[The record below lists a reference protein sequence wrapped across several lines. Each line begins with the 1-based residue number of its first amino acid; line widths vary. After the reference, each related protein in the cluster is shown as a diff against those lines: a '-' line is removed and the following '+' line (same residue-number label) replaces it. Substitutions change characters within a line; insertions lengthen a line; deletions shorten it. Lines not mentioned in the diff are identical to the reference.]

1 MASVCKRQQCS
12 IERRGFR
19 QDLDSW
25 RHKLIHCVGFE
36 SILEGLFGSGLLEDL
51 TLFKGSEPEGV
62 TDWSFDENCLFCCL
76 KRDKVKEH
84 LVGLSDPGLESGAK
98 PLLLKDQTK
107 INRLEKQAEEF
118 FNAVLYKED
127 VPSFSDPHIPVV
139 ALEIMQRMIRQ
150 FAAEYTS
157 KSSSSTPDSRSTPRP
172 GPHPDQSLPPPPSLP
187 TVPPAASTGGT
198 ATASVPSQNPVLS
211 KLLMAD
217 QDLPLDLTVKK
228 PLPQPVEQD
237 GVLDLSLKK
246 GRAKSSTSSLRSPH
260 LSQTS
265 TLRGECLELTTENA
279 RDLQSTS
286 TLEEFMTK
294 LCLHHQRQIVDA
306 LGFLHTEVKAIS
318 SSSTSLAPA
327 SKPSCSVEHGALQG
341 PSAAPCLQSPERG
354 RTGQKL
360 PLASTPKGSTEGKE
374 SLVTPEQTAVFR
386 NVSGAA
392 GPALDLRQPG
402 PGESKALATLFR
414 SADDSVSKRLSDH
427 APLKI
432 KILKSSSLADGKKL
446 SCVLTTSLPAG
457 AGTLEE
463 MQGISD
469 SSTRADTYSA
479 GQGSSVKRHDH
490 ADRSTRQRGSIEH
503 TKDTL
508 VKQSPPEKIPN
519 NIPPVSPG
527 TARKTIKGSSYH
539 RPRDTSSVCRFVTDP
554 DLGHCDIVYIDKPI
568 TECFRDRQH
577 RLLPRRNARK
587 STRGHM
593 YVEEMW
599 ELKTVRTLAKT
610 SARNDSGNCPTP
622 MPELITLVT
631 PKQVIGKP
639 EGVPL
644 VDMPFVGGFVET
656 VSQKTPSEL
665 PAESE
670 VAGDVEAAAASASG
684 MALNVETSQ
693 TDQSQCKEQTAPP
706 PPPQSPPV
714 DNEQST
720 GTNSEQ
726 PRRSIAPEDNL
737 AQTVVETA
745 DQGVNSK
752 HNYIVLSENPEQ
764 VVMGKDVNLSQDKTS
779 DEAELVQDM
788 LQSVPKGQKVVSET
802 QQESASLT
810 PSLESNED
818 KEVVSAG
825 AVDKE
830 QAMPL
835 EPQIS
840 VDQKPS
846 EGSGGEAKAGM
857 EVPVESERI
866 EVQETG
872 EVEPDLAPGDGD
884 NVPEEKKTHVDPSSK
899 KVSKAVEKELPLRHS
914 EKQGI
919 PARVI
924 PSRVKEAAVIDTES
938 MIICGYVNGRPIGHS
953 DRCLRE
959 RPART
964 TPESTPT
971 KTKRPTKASLKQT
984 ENPSENAS
992 EIPQVSHETALT
1004 PIPAGESVKSPSS
1017 KRLTKAS
1024 LKQCEKYSENMPEV
1038 PQVSLPSAEV
1048 IKSPVSIRPKRT
1060 PKAKIN
1066 QNLPDTQTPA
1076 EASQIMSDTRT
1087 PISPIAASQSIPDTP
1102 QVPDTPVNSSRSP
1115 ESRQPLRS
1123 ARLQQAAAVAS
1134 PLAPV
1139 ASPLAPV
1146 ASPLAPVASPLAP
1159 VASPLAPVASPLAPV
1174 ASPLAPVASPL
1185 APVASPLAPVASPL
1199 VPVASPVASPLV
1211 PVASPLVP
1219 VASHLDPVASPLVPV
1234 ASPLVPV
1241 ASPLVPVASPLVPVA
1256 SPLVPVASPLVPVAS
1271 PLVPVASPLV
1281 PVASPLV
1288 PVASPLVP
1296 VASPLVPV
1304 ASPLVPVASPLVPV
1318 ASPLVPVASPLVP
1331 VASPLVPVASPL
1343 VPVASPLVP
1352 VASPLVP
1359 VASPLVPVASPLV
1372 PVASPLVPV
1381 ASPLVPVASPLV
1393 PVASPLVPV
1402 ASPLV
1407 PVASPLVP
1415 VASPLVPVASPL
1427 VPVAS
1432 PLVPVASPLV
1442 PVASPLVPVAS
1453 PLVPV
1458 ASPLVPVASPLV
1470 PVASPLVPVASPL
1483 VPVASPLVPVAS
1495 PLVPVASPLV
1505 PVASPLVPVASPL
1518 VPVASPLVPVASPL
1532 VPVASPLVPVA
1543 SPLVPVAS
1551 PLVPV
1556 ASPLVPV
1563 ASPPVPV
1570 ASPPVP
1576 VASPPVPVA
1585 SPPVRVASPPVPDAS
1600 PLVPDASPSVEGAV
1614 IFIVAPEPSTSLP
1627 LPSTELNPPLP
1638 IASPLLPIVSHLFP
1652 SSHQNSAVTQSSAEL
1667 KVQKAQPA
1675 PNSKPSE
1682 TEKTAEETRGQ
1693 TRPKLR
1699 SSMMVAKEVEI
1710 VENQQVSSE
1719 DSALTEGTR
1728 IKKSEAHTQSS
1739 PLRSKRTLKKEG
1751 ESSKLTLLKKA
1762 AAPTSMDN
1770 KTSSEDS
1777 SRSSVSS
1784 TSDKPGRMP
1793 LRSESSKTDVASQ
1806 SITPATPPT
1815 PVENR
1820 KSALRVQ
1827 RSPIPSTSAP
1837 ITAEKW
1843 SEVASP
1849 IRLKSPV
1856 RLPSPIRF
1864 KPERIIKSPL
1874 RESPLLVSSPLPSSS
1889 VTPFLLPK
1897 LELPVQ
1903 TRHKFL
1909 ELLDVEENQQKISSL
1924 NTMFDKMQR
1933 GWVQMDKEGHPT
1945 PRHKNKADRQA
1956 AIWKSKRR
1964 VRKPKS
1970 SDHQRYSLVQ
1980 MLFKNDLDL
1989 ASICHWYMEST
2000 ETQSLVIVKK
2010 VNTRLPSETQLLFPG
2025 MSQRPSQGVFPSLQ
2039 AERLKKHLKK
2049 FAMASPVKSNPKS
2062 QKLIAKALEQEVST
2076 SMPKGKEKREL
2087 TTATRISTKAYVSS
2101 AEAQAQPAD
2110 GQKASAKAKNPA
2122 SARILRKYSNI
2133 REKMQGQQSSKNPK
2147 GAPRKELE
2155 ASKVKPSKPPKK
2167 KLAKPSKLKPA
2178 IAQRQKLSVSGD
2190 KGVKE
2195 TSVVKTER
2203 AQPSPSRKSP
2213 VKAAVLERSVKT
2225 SGSSRTLR
2233 DLGRKE
2239 SASPQRSPQRVMTP
2253 KAQKNTPAPATVPKT
2268 DFNKQQV
2275 GAEKAGVDKT
2285 MATKAGQTKRPSQS
2299 RVFETKVTESKGT
2312 ESNGAESAAETPQ
2325 QNMDVKTPGS
2335 PDQVLTRSQRK
2346 MEADPPPSIPQSASP
2361 KPATKKANEPAQSG
2375 TPKSA
2380 TKRALEPTHTVSTSP
2395 KSAIKRASEPAQ
2407 SGAPKGATKRSQESP
2422 QTPAKRTRTSLQ
2434 K

>member
-1 MASVCKRQQCS
+1 
-12 IERRGFR
+12 
-19 QDLDSW
+19 
-25 RHKLIHCVGFE
+25 
-36 SILEGLFGSGLLEDL
+36 
-51 TLFKGSEPEGV
+51 
-62 TDWSFDENCLFCCL
+62 
-76 KRDKVKEH
+76 
-84 LVGLSDPGLESGAK
+84 
-98 PLLLKDQTK
+98 
-107 INRLEKQAEEF
+107 
-118 FNAVLYKED
+118 
-127 VPSFSDPHIPVV
+127 
-139 ALEIMQRMIRQ
+139 MQRMIRQ

-187 TVPPAASTGGT
+187 TVPPAASPGGT

-265 TLRGECLELTTENA
+265 TLRGQCLELTTENA

-318 SSSTSLAPA
+318 SSSTSLASA

-360 PLASTPKGSTEGKE
+360 PLASTPKGSTEGQE

-386 NVSGAA
+386 NVSGAT

-402 PGESKALATLFR
+402 PGDSKALATLFR

-432 KILKSSSLADGKKL
+432 KIMKSSSLADGKKL

-469 SSTRADTYSA
+469 SSTRADTYSS

-508 VKQSPPEKIPN
+508 VKQSPPEKTPN

-610 SARNDSGNCPTP
+610 SARNDSGNCPAP

-631 PKQVIGKP
+631 PKKVLGKP

-684 MALNVETSQ
+684 MALNVEISQ

-706 PPPQSPPV
+706 PPSQSPPV

-726 PRRSIAPEDNL
+726 PRQSVAPENNL

-745 DQGVNSK
+745 DQDVNSI

-779 DEAELVQDM
+779 EEAELVQDM

-825 AVDKE
+825 AGAVDKE

-846 EGSGGEAKAGM
+846 EVSGGEAKAGM
-857 EVPVESERI
+857 EVPVQSERI

-884 NVPEEKKTHVDPSSK
+884 NVPEEKKTHVDSSSK

-992 EIPQVSHETALT
+992 EIPQLSPETALT

-1017 KRLTKAS
+1017 KRLSKAS

-1076 EASQIMSDTRT
+1076 EASQNMSDTRT
-1087 PISPIAASQSIPDTP
+1087 PIAPITASQSIPDTP

-1134 PLAPV
+1134 PL
-1139 ASPLAPV
+1139 
-1146 ASPLAPVASPLAP
+1146 
-1159 VASPLAPVASPLAPV
+1159 
-1174 ASPLAPVASPL
+1174 
-1185 APVASPLAPVASPL
+1185 
-1199 VPVASPVASPLV
+1199 
-1211 PVASPLVP
+1211 
-1219 VASHLDPVASPLVPV
+1219 VPV

-1256 SPLVPVASPLVPVAS
+1256 SPLVPDASPLVPDA
-1271 PLVPVASPLV
+1271 
-1281 PVASPLV
+1281 
-1288 PVASPLVP
+1288 
-1296 VASPLVPV
+1296 
-1304 ASPLVPVASPLVPV
+1304 
-1318 ASPLVPVASPLVP
+1318 
-1331 VASPLVPVASPL
+1331 
-1343 VPVASPLVP
+1343 
-1352 VASPLVP
+1352 
-1359 VASPLVPVASPLV
+1359 
-1372 PVASPLVPV
+1372 
-1381 ASPLVPVASPLV
+1381 
-1393 PVASPLVPV
+1393 
-1402 ASPLV
+1402 
-1407 PVASPLVP
+1407 
-1415 VASPLVPVASPL
+1415 
-1427 VPVAS
+1427 
-1432 PLVPVASPLV
+1432 
-1442 PVASPLVPVAS
+1442 
-1453 PLVPV
+1453 
-1458 ASPLVPVASPLV
+1458 
-1470 PVASPLVPVASPL
+1470 
-1483 VPVASPLVPVAS
+1483 
-1495 PLVPVASPLV
+1495 
-1505 PVASPLVPVASPL
+1505 
-1518 VPVASPLVPVASPL
+1518 
-1532 VPVASPLVPVA
+1532 
-1543 SPLVPVAS
+1543 
-1551 PLVPV
+1551 
-1556 ASPLVPV
+1556 
-1563 ASPPVPV
+1563 PPF
-1570 ASPPVP
+1570 
-1576 VASPPVPVA
+1576 
-1585 SPPVRVASPPVPDAS
+1585 
-1600 PLVPDASPSVEGAV
+1600 VPDASPSVEGAV
-1614 IFIVAPEPSTSLP
+1614 TFIVAPEPSTSLP

-1675 PNSKPSE
+1675 PNAKPSE

-1719 DSALTEGTR
+1719 DSALTEGTS

-1751 ESSKLTLLKKA
+1751 ESSKLTLLKNSEEPTLLKKA

-1784 TSDKPGRMP
+1784 ASDKPGRMP
-1793 LRSESSKTDVASQ
+1793 LRSESSKTDVTSQ

-1827 RSPIPSTSAP
+1827 RSPTPSTSAP

-1989 ASICHWYMEST
+1989 ASICQWYMEST

-2178 IAQRQKLSVSGD
+2178 QRQKLSVSGA
-2190 KGVKE
+2190 KSVKE

-2225 SGSSRTLR
+2225 SSSSRTLR
-2233 DLGRKE
+2233 DLSRKE

-2285 MATKAGQTKRPSQS
+2285 MATKAGQTKGQTKRPSQS

-2346 MEADPPPSIPQSASP
+2346 MEADPPPSVPQSASP
-2361 KPATKKANEPAQSG
+2361 KPGTKKANEPAQSG

-2395 KSAIKRASEPAQ
+2395 KPAIKRASEPAQ
-2407 SGAPKGATKRSQESP
+2407 SGTPKGATKRSQESP

>member
-1 MASVCKRQQCS
+1 MASLCKRQQCT

-36 SILEGLFGSGLLEDL
+36 SILEGLFGSRLVEDL
-51 TLFKGSEPEGV
+51 TLFKGSEPEGG
-62 TDWSFDENCLFCCL
+62 TDWSFDENCLFCCVR
-76 KRDKVKEH
+76 RDKVKEH
-84 LVGLSDPGLESGAK
+84 LVGLNNQGLESGAE
-98 PLLLKDQTK
+98 PLLVKDQTK

-118 FNAVLYKED
+118 FNAVLYKKD
-127 VPSFSDPHIPVV
+127 VPSFSDPHIPGV
-139 ALEIMQRMIRQ
+139 ALDIMQRMIRQ

-172 GPHPDQSLPPPPSLP
+172 GPHSDQSLPPPPSLP
-187 TVPPAASTGGT
+187 TVPPAASPGGT
-198 ATASVPSQNPVLS
+198 ATPSVPSQNPVLS

-237 GVLDLSLKK
+237 GVLDLSVKK
-246 GRAKSSTSSLRSPH
+246 GRSKSSTPSLRSPH

-265 TLRGECLELTTENA
+265 TLKGECLELTTEKA

-286 TLEEFMTK
+286 TLEQFMTK

-306 LGFLHTEVKAIS
+306 LGFLQTEVKAIS
-318 SSSTSLAPA
+318 SSSTSLASA
-327 SKPSCSVEHGALQG
+327 SKPSWSVEHGALQG
-341 PSAAPCLQSPERG
+341 PSPAPCLQTPERG

-360 PLASTPKGSTEGKE
+360 PLASTPKGSTEGQE
-374 SLVTPEQTAVFR
+374 RLVAPEQTAVLR
-386 NVSGAA
+386 NVSGAT
-392 GPALDLRQPG
+392 GPALDLRKPG

-414 SADDSVSKRLSDH
+414 SADNSVSKRLSDH

-432 KILKSSSLADGKKL
+432 KIMKSSSLADGKKL

-508 VKQSPPEKIPN
+508 VKQSPPEKTPN

-539 RPRDTSSVCRFVTDP
+539 RPRATSSVCRFVTDP

-568 TECFRDRQH
+568 TECFRERQH

-622 MPELITLVT
+622 MPEPITLVT
-631 PKQVIGKP
+631 PKQVPGKP
-639 EGVPL
+639 EGLPL
-644 VDMPFVGGFVET
+644 GDMPFVGGFVET

-670 VAGDVEAAAASASG
+670 VAGDVEAAAASASE
-684 MALNVETSQ
+684 MALIVETSQ
-693 TDQSQCKEQTAPP
+693 TDQSQCKEQTAPS
-706 PPPQSPPV
+706 QSPPV

-726 PRRSIAPEDNL
+726 PRQSLAPEDNL
-737 AQTVVETA
+737 AQTVVETP
-745 DQGVNSK
+745 DQDLNSI

-779 DEAELVQDM
+779 EEAELVQDM
-788 LQSVPKGQKVVSET
+788 LQSVPEGQKVVSET

-818 KEVVSAG
+818 KEVVSVSAVDKEVVGAG

-830 QAMPL
+830 VVGAGAVDKEVVGAGAVDKEVVGAGAVDKEVVGAGAVDKEVVGAGAVDKVQAMPL

-840 VDQKPS
+840 IDQKPS
-846 EGSGGEAKAGM
+846 EGSGGEANAGM
-857 EVPVESERI
+857 EVPAESERI

-884 NVPEEKKTHVDPSSK
+884 NVPEEEKTHVDLSSK
-899 KVSKAVEKELPLRHS
+899 KVSKAVERELPLRRS

-984 ENPSENAS
+984 ENPSENAA
-992 EIPQVSHETALT
+992 EIPQVSPETPLT

-1024 LKQCEKYSENMPEV
+1024 LKQSEKYSENMPEV

-1048 IKSPVSIRPKRT
+1048 IKSPVSKRPKRT
-1060 PKAKIN
+1060 PKAKIT

-1076 EASQIMSDTRT
+1076 EASQNMSDSRT
-1087 PISPIAASQSIPDTP
+1087 PIAPITASQSIPDTP
-1102 QVPDTPVNSSRSP
+1102 QVPDTPVNSSRRP

-1134 PLAPV
+1134 PLVPD
-1139 ASPLAPV
+1139 
-1146 ASPLAPVASPLAP
+1146 
-1159 VASPLAPVASPLAPV
+1159 
-1174 ASPLAPVASPL
+1174 
-1185 APVASPLAPVASPL
+1185 ASPL
-1199 VPVASPVASPLV
+1199 VPDASPLVPDASPLVPDASPLVPDASPLVPDASPLVPDASPLVHDASPLVPDASPFDPDASPLVPDASPLVPDASPLVPDASPLVPDASPLVPDASPLVPDASPLVPDASPLVPDASPLVPDASPLV

-1219 VASHLDPVASPLVPV
+1219 DA
-1234 ASPLVPV
+1234 
-1241 ASPLVPVASPLVPVA
+1241 
-1256 SPLVPVASPLVPVAS
+1256 
-1271 PLVPVASPLV
+1271 
-1281 PVASPLV
+1281 
-1288 PVASPLVP
+1288 
-1296 VASPLVPV
+1296 
-1304 ASPLVPVASPLVPV
+1304 
-1318 ASPLVPVASPLVP
+1318 
-1331 VASPLVPVASPL
+1331 
-1343 VPVASPLVP
+1343 
-1352 VASPLVP
+1352 
-1359 VASPLVPVASPLV
+1359 
-1372 PVASPLVPV
+1372 
-1381 ASPLVPVASPLV
+1381 
-1393 PVASPLVPV
+1393 
-1402 ASPLV
+1402 
-1407 PVASPLVP
+1407 
-1415 VASPLVPVASPL
+1415 
-1427 VPVAS
+1427 
-1432 PLVPVASPLV
+1432 
-1442 PVASPLVPVAS
+1442 
-1453 PLVPV
+1453 
-1458 ASPLVPVASPLV
+1458 
-1470 PVASPLVPVASPL
+1470 
-1483 VPVASPLVPVAS
+1483 
-1495 PLVPVASPLV
+1495 
-1505 PVASPLVPVASPL
+1505 
-1518 VPVASPLVPVASPL
+1518 
-1532 VPVASPLVPVA
+1532 
-1543 SPLVPVAS
+1543 
-1551 PLVPV
+1551 
-1556 ASPLVPV
+1556 
-1563 ASPPVPV
+1563 
-1570 ASPPVP
+1570 
-1576 VASPPVPVA
+1576 
-1585 SPPVRVASPPVPDAS
+1585 VPDAS
-1600 PLVPDASPSVEGAV
+1600 PLVPDASPLVPDASRLVPDAPLFVPDASPSVEGAV
-1614 IFIVAPEPSTSLP
+1614 TFIVAPEPSTSLT

-1638 IASPLLPIVSHLFP
+1638 IAYPLLPIVSHLFP

-1675 PNSKPSE
+1675 PNAKPSE
-1682 TEKTAEETRGQ
+1682 TEKTAEETRVQ

-1710 VENQQVSSE
+1710 VESQQVSSE
-1719 DSALTEGTR
+1719 DSALTEGTS

-1739 PLRSKRTLKKEG
+1739 PLRSKRTLKKDG
-1751 ESSKLTLLKKA
+1751 ESRKLTLLKNSEEPTLLKKA
-1762 AAPTSMDN
+1762 EAPTLMDD
-1770 KTSSEDS
+1770 KTSSECS

-1784 TSDKPGRMP
+1784 ASDKPGRMP

-1806 SITPATPPT
+1806 SITLATPPT

-1827 RSPIPSTSAP
+1827 RSPTPSTSAP
-1837 ITAEKW
+1837 TTAEKW

-1874 RESPLLVSSPLPSSS
+1874 RESPLLDSSPLPSSS
-1889 VTPFLLPK
+1889 VTPLLLPK

-1909 ELLDVEENQQKISSL
+1909 ELLDVVENQQKISSL
-1924 NTMFDKMQR
+1924 NTRFDKMQR

-2101 AEAQAQPAD
+2101 TEAQVQPAD

-2155 ASKVKPSKPPKK
+2155 VSKVKPSKK

-2190 KGVKE
+2190 KSVKE

-2203 AQPSPSRKSP
+2203 AQPSPSRKPP
-2213 VKAAVLERSVKT
+2213 VKAAVLERSVKI
-2225 SGSSRTLR
+2225 SRSSRTLR
-2233 DLGRKE
+2233 DLSRKE

-2275 GAEKAGVDKT
+2275 GAEKAVVDKT
-2285 MATKAGQTKRPSQS
+2285 MATKGQTKRPSQS

-2312 ESNGAESAAETPQ
+2312 ERNGAESAAETPQ

-2346 MEADPPPSIPQSASP
+2346 MEATPPPSIPQSASP

-2375 TPKSA
+2375 TPKGA

-2395 KSAIKRASEPAQ
+2395 KPAIKRASEPAQ
-2407 SGAPKGATKRSQESP
+2407 SGTPKGATKRSQESP

>member
-1 MASVCKRQQCS
+1 M
-12 IERRGFR
+12 
-19 QDLDSW
+19 
-25 RHKLIHCVGFE
+25 
-36 SILEGLFGSGLLEDL
+36 
-51 TLFKGSEPEGV
+51 
-62 TDWSFDENCLFCCL
+62 
-76 KRDKVKEH
+76 
-84 LVGLSDPGLESGAK
+84 
-98 PLLLKDQTK
+98 
-107 INRLEKQAEEF
+107 
-118 FNAVLYKED
+118 
-127 VPSFSDPHIPVV
+127 
-139 ALEIMQRMIRQ
+139 
-150 FAAEYTS
+150 
-157 KSSSSTPDSRSTPRP
+157 
-172 GPHPDQSLPPPPSLP
+172 
-187 TVPPAASTGGT
+187 
-198 ATASVPSQNPVLS
+198 
-211 KLLMAD
+211 
-217 QDLPLDLTVKK
+217 
-228 PLPQPVEQD
+228 
-237 GVLDLSLKK
+237 
-246 GRAKSSTSSLRSPH
+246 
-260 LSQTS
+260 
-265 TLRGECLELTTENA
+265 
-279 RDLQSTS
+279 
-286 TLEEFMTK
+286 
-294 LCLHHQRQIVDA
+294 
-306 LGFLHTEVKAIS
+306 
-318 SSSTSLAPA
+318 
-327 SKPSCSVEHGALQG
+327 
-341 PSAAPCLQSPERG
+341 
-354 RTGQKL
+354 
-360 PLASTPKGSTEGKE
+360 
-374 SLVTPEQTAVFR
+374 
-386 NVSGAA
+386 
-392 GPALDLRQPG
+392 
-402 PGESKALATLFR
+402 
-414 SADDSVSKRLSDH
+414 
-427 APLKI
+427 
-432 KILKSSSLADGKKL
+432 KSSSLADGKKL

-508 VKQSPPEKIPN
+508 VKQSPPEKTPN

-539 RPRDTSSVCRFVTDP
+539 RPRATSSVCRFVTDP

-568 TECFRDRQH
+568 TECFRERQH

-622 MPELITLVT
+622 MPEPITLVT
-631 PKQVIGKP
+631 PKQVPGKP
-639 EGVPL
+639 EGLPL
-644 VDMPFVGGFVET
+644 GDMPFVGGFVET

-670 VAGDVEAAAASASG
+670 VAGDVEAAAASASE
-684 MALNVETSQ
+684 MALIVETSQ
-693 TDQSQCKEQTAPP
+693 TDQSQCKEQTAPS
-706 PPPQSPPV
+706 QSPPV

-726 PRRSIAPEDNL
+726 PRQSLAPEDNL
-737 AQTVVETA
+737 AQTVVETP
-745 DQGVNSK
+745 DQDLNSI

-779 DEAELVQDM
+779 EEAELVQDM
-788 LQSVPKGQKVVSET
+788 LQSVPEGQKVVSET

-818 KEVVSAG
+818 KEVVSVSAVDKEVVGAG

-830 QAMPL
+830 VVGAGAVDKEVVGAGAVDKEVVGAGAVDKEVVGAGAVDKEVVGAGAVDKVQAMPL

-840 VDQKPS
+840 IDQKPS
-846 EGSGGEAKAGM
+846 EGSGGEANAGM
-857 EVPVESERI
+857 EVPAESERI

-884 NVPEEKKTHVDPSSK
+884 NVPEEEKTHVDLSSK
-899 KVSKAVEKELPLRHS
+899 KVSKAVERELPLRRS

-984 ENPSENAS
+984 ENPSENAA
-992 EIPQVSHETALT
+992 EIPQVSPETPLT

-1024 LKQCEKYSENMPEV
+1024 LKQSEKYSENMPEV

-1048 IKSPVSIRPKRT
+1048 IKSPVSKRPKRT
-1060 PKAKIN
+1060 PKAKIT

-1076 EASQIMSDTRT
+1076 EASQNMSDSRT
-1087 PISPIAASQSIPDTP
+1087 PIAPITASQSIPDTP
-1102 QVPDTPVNSSRSP
+1102 QVPDTPVNSSRRP

-1134 PLAPV
+1134 PLVPD
-1139 ASPLAPV
+1139 
-1146 ASPLAPVASPLAP
+1146 
-1159 VASPLAPVASPLAPV
+1159 
-1174 ASPLAPVASPL
+1174 
-1185 APVASPLAPVASPL
+1185 ASPL
-1199 VPVASPVASPLV
+1199 VPDASPLVPDASPLVPDASPLVPDASPLVPDASPLVPDASPLVHDASPLVPDASPFDPDASPLVPDASPLVPDASPLVPDASPLVPDASPLVPDASPLVPDASPLVPDASPLVPDASPLVPDASPLV

-1219 VASHLDPVASPLVPV
+1219 DA
-1234 ASPLVPV
+1234 
-1241 ASPLVPVASPLVPVA
+1241 
-1256 SPLVPVASPLVPVAS
+1256 
-1271 PLVPVASPLV
+1271 
-1281 PVASPLV
+1281 
-1288 PVASPLVP
+1288 
-1296 VASPLVPV
+1296 
-1304 ASPLVPVASPLVPV
+1304 
-1318 ASPLVPVASPLVP
+1318 
-1331 VASPLVPVASPL
+1331 
-1343 VPVASPLVP
+1343 
-1352 VASPLVP
+1352 
-1359 VASPLVPVASPLV
+1359 
-1372 PVASPLVPV
+1372 
-1381 ASPLVPVASPLV
+1381 
-1393 PVASPLVPV
+1393 
-1402 ASPLV
+1402 
-1407 PVASPLVP
+1407 
-1415 VASPLVPVASPL
+1415 
-1427 VPVAS
+1427 
-1432 PLVPVASPLV
+1432 
-1442 PVASPLVPVAS
+1442 
-1453 PLVPV
+1453 
-1458 ASPLVPVASPLV
+1458 
-1470 PVASPLVPVASPL
+1470 
-1483 VPVASPLVPVAS
+1483 
-1495 PLVPVASPLV
+1495 
-1505 PVASPLVPVASPL
+1505 
-1518 VPVASPLVPVASPL
+1518 
-1532 VPVASPLVPVA
+1532 
-1543 SPLVPVAS
+1543 
-1551 PLVPV
+1551 
-1556 ASPLVPV
+1556 
-1563 ASPPVPV
+1563 
-1570 ASPPVP
+1570 
-1576 VASPPVPVA
+1576 
-1585 SPPVRVASPPVPDAS
+1585 VPDAS
-1600 PLVPDASPSVEGAV
+1600 PLVPDASPLVPDASRLVPDAPLFVPDASPSVEGAV
-1614 IFIVAPEPSTSLP
+1614 TFIVAPEPSTSLT

-1638 IASPLLPIVSHLFP
+1638 IAYPLLPIVSHLFP

-1675 PNSKPSE
+1675 PNAKPSE
-1682 TEKTAEETRGQ
+1682 TEKTAEETRVQ

-1710 VENQQVSSE
+1710 VESQQVSSE
-1719 DSALTEGTR
+1719 DSALTEGTS

-1739 PLRSKRTLKKEG
+1739 PLRSKRTLKKDG
-1751 ESSKLTLLKKA
+1751 ESRKLTLLKNSEEPTLLKKA
-1762 AAPTSMDN
+1762 EAPTLMDD
-1770 KTSSEDS
+1770 KTSSECS

-1784 TSDKPGRMP
+1784 ASDKPGRMP

-1806 SITPATPPT
+1806 SITLATPPT

-1827 RSPIPSTSAP
+1827 RSPTPSTSAP
-1837 ITAEKW
+1837 TTAEKW

-1874 RESPLLVSSPLPSSS
+1874 RESPLLDSSPLPSSS
-1889 VTPFLLPK
+1889 VTPLLLPK

-1909 ELLDVEENQQKISSL
+1909 ELLDVVENQQKISSL
-1924 NTMFDKMQR
+1924 NTRFDKMQR

-2101 AEAQAQPAD
+2101 TEAQVQPAD

-2155 ASKVKPSKPPKK
+2155 VSKVKPSKK

-2190 KGVKE
+2190 KSVKE

-2203 AQPSPSRKSP
+2203 AQPSPSRKPP
-2213 VKAAVLERSVKT
+2213 VKAAVLERSVKI
-2225 SGSSRTLR
+2225 SRSSRTLR
-2233 DLGRKE
+2233 DLSRKE

-2275 GAEKAGVDKT
+2275 GAEKAVVDKT
-2285 MATKAGQTKRPSQS
+2285 MATKGQTKRPSQS

-2312 ESNGAESAAETPQ
+2312 ERNGAESAAETPQ

-2346 MEADPPPSIPQSASP
+2346 MEATPPPSIPQSASP

-2375 TPKSA
+2375 TPKGA

-2395 KSAIKRASEPAQ
+2395 KPAIKRASEPAQ
-2407 SGAPKGATKRSQESP
+2407 SGTPKGATKRSQESP

>member
-1 MASVCKRQQCS
+1 MHA
-12 IERRGFR
+12 EATGGF
-19 QDLDSW
+19 S
-25 RHKLIHCVGFE
+25 GFE
-36 SILEGLFGSGLLEDL
+36 SILEGLFGSRLVEDL
-51 TLFKGSEPEGV
+51 TLFKGSEPEGG
-62 TDWSFDENCLFCCL
+62 TDWSFDENCPFCCVR
-76 KRDKVKEH
+76 RDKVKEH
-84 LVGLSDPGLESGAK
+84 LVGLSNQGLESGAE
-98 PLLLKDQTK
+98 PLLVKDQTK

-118 FNAVLYKED
+118 FNAVLYKKD
-127 VPSFSDPHIPVV
+127 VPSFSDPHIPGV
-139 ALEIMQRMIRQ
+139 ALDIMQRMIRQ

-187 TVPPAASTGGT
+187 TVPPAAIPGGT
-198 ATASVPSQNPVLS
+198 ATHSVPSQNPVLS

-260 LSQTS
+260 LSQTP
-265 TLRGECLELTTENA
+265 TLKGECLELTTEKA

-306 LGFLHTEVKAIS
+306 LGFLQTEVKAIS
-318 SSSTSLAPA
+318 SSSTSLASA
-327 SKPSCSVEHGALQG
+327 SKPSCSVEHGALLG
-341 PSAAPCLQSPERG
+341 PSPAPCLQTPERG

-360 PLASTPKGSTEGKE
+360 PLASTPKGSTEGQE
-374 SLVTPEQTAVFR
+374 RLVAPEQTAVLR
-386 NVSGAA
+386 NVSGAS
-392 GPALDLRQPG
+392 GPALDLRKPG

-414 SADDSVSKRLSDH
+414 SADNSVSKRLSDH

-432 KILKSSSLADGKKL
+432 KIMKSSSLADGKKL

-508 VKQSPPEKIPN
+508 VKQSPPEKTPN

-539 RPRDTSSVCRFVTDP
+539 RPRATSSVCRFVTDP

-568 TECFRDRQH
+568 TECFRERQH

-622 MPELITLVT
+622 MPEPITLVT
-631 PKQVIGKP
+631 PKQVLGKP
-639 EGVPL
+639 EGLPL

-656 VSQKTPSEL
+656 VNQKTPSEL

-670 VAGDVEAAAASASG
+670 VAGDVEAAAASASE
-684 MALNVETSQ
+684 MALIVETSQ

-706 PPPQSPPV
+706 PPSQSPPV

-720 GTNSEQ
+720 GMNSEQ
-726 PRRSIAPEDNL
+726 PRQSVAPEDNL
-737 AQTVVETA
+737 AQTVVETP
-745 DQGVNSK
+745 DQDLNSI

-779 DEAELVQDM
+779 EEAELVQDI
-788 LQSVPKGQKVVSET
+788 LQSVPEGQKVISET

-818 KEVVSAG
+818 KEVVSAVDKEVVGAGAVDKEVVGAGAVDKEVVGAG

-840 VDQKPS
+840 IDQKPS
-846 EGSGGEAKAGM
+846 EGSGGEANAGM
-857 EVPVESERI
+857 EVSTESERI

-872 EVEPDLAPGDGD
+872 KVEPDLGPGDGD
-884 NVPEEKKTHVDPSSK
+884 NVPEEEKTHVDSSSK
-899 KVSKAVEKELPLRHS
+899 KVSKAVERELTLRRS

-984 ENPSENAS
+984 ENPSENAA
-992 EIPQVSHETALT
+992 EIPQVSPETPLT

-1024 LKQCEKYSENMPEV
+1024 LKQSEKYSENMPEFPQVSLPLAEVIKSPSSKRLTKASLKQSEKYSENMPEV
-1038 PQVSLPSAEV
+1038 PQVSLPLAEVIKSPSAKRLTKASLKQSEKYSENMPEVPQVSLPLAEVIKSPSSKRLTKASLKQSEKYSENMPEVPQVSLPLAEV

-1060 PKAKIN
+1060 PKAKITQN
-1066 QNLPDTQTPA
+1066 LSDTQTPAEASQNLPDTQTPA
-1076 EASQIMSDTRT
+1076 EASQNLPDTLTPAEASQNMSDTQTPAEASQNMSDTQTPAEASQNMSDTQTPAEASQNMSDRQTPAEASQNLPDTQTPAEASQNLPDTLTPAEASQNMSDTRT
-1087 PISPIAASQSIPDTP
+1087 PIAPITASQSIPDTP
-1102 QVPDTPVNSSRSP
+1102 QVPETPVNSSRRP
-1115 ESRQPLRS
+1115 GSRQPLRS

-1134 PLAPV
+1134 PLVPDASALIPDASALIPDASALIPDV
-1139 ASPLAPV
+1139 SPL
-1146 ASPLAPVASPLAP
+1146 
-1159 VASPLAPVASPLAPV
+1159 
-1174 ASPLAPVASPL
+1174 
-1185 APVASPLAPVASPL
+1185 
-1199 VPVASPVASPLV
+1199 
-1211 PVASPLVP
+1211 
-1219 VASHLDPVASPLVPV
+1219 
-1234 ASPLVPV
+1234 
-1241 ASPLVPVASPLVPVA
+1241 
-1256 SPLVPVASPLVPVAS
+1256 
-1271 PLVPVASPLV
+1271 
-1281 PVASPLV
+1281 
-1288 PVASPLVP
+1288 
-1296 VASPLVPV
+1296 
-1304 ASPLVPVASPLVPV
+1304 
-1318 ASPLVPVASPLVP
+1318 
-1331 VASPLVPVASPL
+1331 
-1343 VPVASPLVP
+1343 
-1352 VASPLVP
+1352 
-1359 VASPLVPVASPLV
+1359 
-1372 PVASPLVPV
+1372 
-1381 ASPLVPVASPLV
+1381 
-1393 PVASPLVPV
+1393 
-1402 ASPLV
+1402 
-1407 PVASPLVP
+1407 
-1415 VASPLVPVASPL
+1415 
-1427 VPVAS
+1427 
-1432 PLVPVASPLV
+1432 
-1442 PVASPLVPVAS
+1442 
-1453 PLVPV
+1453 
-1458 ASPLVPVASPLV
+1458 
-1470 PVASPLVPVASPL
+1470 
-1483 VPVASPLVPVAS
+1483 
-1495 PLVPVASPLV
+1495 
-1505 PVASPLVPVASPL
+1505 
-1518 VPVASPLVPVASPL
+1518 
-1532 VPVASPLVPVA
+1532 
-1543 SPLVPVAS
+1543 
-1551 PLVPV
+1551 
-1556 ASPLVPV
+1556 
-1563 ASPPVPV
+1563 
-1570 ASPPVP
+1570 
-1576 VASPPVPVA
+1576 
-1585 SPPVRVASPPVPDAS
+1585 VPDAS
-1600 PLVPDASPSVEGAV
+1600 PLVPDASPLVPDASPLVPDASPLVPDASPLVPDASPLVPDASPLVPDASPLVPDASPLVPDASPLVPVASRLVPVTSPLIHVIPVATPVASPLVPDASPLVPDTSPLVPDAPLFVPDASPSFEGAV
-1614 IFIVAPEPSTSLP
+1614 TFIVSPEPSTSLP
-1627 LPSTELNPPLP
+1627 LPSTELNP
-1638 IASPLLPIVSHLFP
+1638 VSHLFP

-1667 KVQKAQPA
+1667 KVQTSQPA
-1675 PNSKPSE
+1675 PNAKPSE
-1682 TEKTAEETRGQ
+1682 TEKTAEETRVQ

-1699 SSMMVAKEVEI
+1699 SSMMVAKEVEV
-1710 VENQQVSSE
+1710 VESQQVSSE
-1719 DSALTEGTR
+1719 DSALTEGTS

-1739 PLRSKRTLKKEG
+1739 PLRSKRTLKKDG
-1751 ESSKLTLLKKA
+1751 ESRKLTLLKNSEEPTLLKKA
-1762 AAPTSMDN
+1762 EAPTLMDN
-1770 KTSSEDS
+1770 KTSSEWS

-1784 TSDKPGRMP
+1784 ASDKPGRMP

-1806 SITPATPPT
+1806 SITLATPPT
-1815 PVENR
+1815 PMENR

-1827 RSPIPSTSAP
+1827 RSPTPSTSAP

-1874 RESPLLVSSPLPSSS
+1874 RESPLLDSSPLPSSS
-1889 VTPFLLPK
+1889 VTPLLLPK

-1924 NTMFDKMQR
+1924 NTRFDKMQR

-2101 AEAQAQPAD
+2101 AEAQVQPAD

-2155 ASKVKPSKPPKK
+2155 VSKVKPSKPPKK

-2190 KGVKE
+2190 KSVKE

-2203 AQPSPSRKSP
+2203 AQPSPSRKPP
-2213 VKAAVLERSVKT
+2213 VKSAVLERSVKI
-2225 SGSSRTLR
+2225 SRSSRTLR
-2233 DLGRKE
+2233 DLSRKE

-2253 KAQKNTPAPATVPKT
+2253 KAQKNTPAPATIPKT

-2275 GAEKAGVDKT
+2275 GAEKAVADKT
-2285 MATKAGQTKRPSQS
+2285 MATKGQTKRPSQS
-2299 RVFETKVTESKGT
+2299 RVFETKVTESKSN
-2312 ESNGAESAAETPQ
+2312 ERNGAESAAETPQ

-2346 MEADPPPSIPQSASP
+2346 MEATPPPSVPQSASP

-2375 TPKSA
+2375 TPKGA

-2395 KSAIKRASEPAQ
+2395 KPAIKRASEPAQ
-2407 SGAPKGATKRSQESP
+2407 SGTPKGATKRSQESP

>member
-36 SILEGLFGSGLLEDL
+36 SILEGLFGSRLVEDL

-98 PLLLKDQTK
+98 SLLLKDQTK

-118 FNAVLYKED
+118 LNAVLYKED

-187 TVPPAASTGGT
+187 TVPPAASPGGT

-265 TLRGECLELTTENA
+265 TLRGQCLELTTENA

-318 SSSTSLAPA
+318 SSSTSLASA

-360 PLASTPKGSTEGKE
+360 PLASTPKGSTEGQE

-386 NVSGAA
+386 NVSGAT

-402 PGESKALATLFR
+402 PGDSKALATLFR

-432 KILKSSSLADGKKL
+432 KIMKSSSLADGKKL

-469 SSTRADTYSA
+469 SSTRADTYSS

-508 VKQSPPEKIPN
+508 VKQSPPEKTPN

-610 SARNDSGNCPTP
+610 SARNDSGNCPAP

-631 PKQVIGKP
+631 PKKVLGKP

-684 MALNVETSQ
+684 MALNVEISQ

-706 PPPQSPPV
+706 PPSQSPPV

-726 PRRSIAPEDNL
+726 PRQSVAPENNL

-745 DQGVNSK
+745 DQDVNSI

-779 DEAELVQDM
+779 EEAELVQDM

-825 AVDKE
+825 AGAVDKE

-846 EGSGGEAKAGM
+846 EVSGGEAKAGM
-857 EVPVESERI
+857 EVPVQSERI

-884 NVPEEKKTHVDPSSK
+884 NVPEEKKTHVDSSSK

-992 EIPQVSHETALT
+992 EIPQLSPETALT

-1017 KRLTKAS
+1017 KRLSKAS

-1076 EASQIMSDTRT
+1076 EASQNMSDTRT
-1087 PISPIAASQSIPDTP
+1087 PIAPITASQSIPDTP

-1134 PLAPV
+1134 PL
-1139 ASPLAPV
+1139 
-1146 ASPLAPVASPLAP
+1146 
-1159 VASPLAPVASPLAPV
+1159 
-1174 ASPLAPVASPL
+1174 
-1185 APVASPLAPVASPL
+1185 
-1199 VPVASPVASPLV
+1199 
-1211 PVASPLVP
+1211 
-1219 VASHLDPVASPLVPV
+1219 VPV

-1256 SPLVPVASPLVPVAS
+1256 SPLVPDASPLVPDA
-1271 PLVPVASPLV
+1271 
-1281 PVASPLV
+1281 
-1288 PVASPLVP
+1288 
-1296 VASPLVPV
+1296 
-1304 ASPLVPVASPLVPV
+1304 
-1318 ASPLVPVASPLVP
+1318 
-1331 VASPLVPVASPL
+1331 
-1343 VPVASPLVP
+1343 
-1352 VASPLVP
+1352 
-1359 VASPLVPVASPLV
+1359 
-1372 PVASPLVPV
+1372 
-1381 ASPLVPVASPLV
+1381 
-1393 PVASPLVPV
+1393 
-1402 ASPLV
+1402 
-1407 PVASPLVP
+1407 
-1415 VASPLVPVASPL
+1415 
-1427 VPVAS
+1427 
-1432 PLVPVASPLV
+1432 
-1442 PVASPLVPVAS
+1442 
-1453 PLVPV
+1453 
-1458 ASPLVPVASPLV
+1458 
-1470 PVASPLVPVASPL
+1470 
-1483 VPVASPLVPVAS
+1483 
-1495 PLVPVASPLV
+1495 
-1505 PVASPLVPVASPL
+1505 
-1518 VPVASPLVPVASPL
+1518 
-1532 VPVASPLVPVA
+1532 
-1543 SPLVPVAS
+1543 
-1551 PLVPV
+1551 
-1556 ASPLVPV
+1556 
-1563 ASPPVPV
+1563 PPF
-1570 ASPPVP
+1570 
-1576 VASPPVPVA
+1576 
-1585 SPPVRVASPPVPDAS
+1585 
-1600 PLVPDASPSVEGAV
+1600 VPDASPSVEGAV
-1614 IFIVAPEPSTSLP
+1614 TFIVAPEPSTSLP

-1675 PNSKPSE
+1675 PNAKPSE

-1719 DSALTEGTR
+1719 DSALTEGTS

-1751 ESSKLTLLKKA
+1751 ESSKLTLLKNSEEPTLLKKA

-1784 TSDKPGRMP
+1784 ASDKPGRMP
-1793 LRSESSKTDVASQ
+1793 LRSESSKTDVTSQ

-1827 RSPIPSTSAP
+1827 RSPTPSTSAP

-1989 ASICHWYMEST
+1989 ASICQWYMEST

-2178 IAQRQKLSVSGD
+2178 QRQKLSVSGA
-2190 KGVKE
+2190 KSVKE

-2225 SGSSRTLR
+2225 SSSSRTLR
-2233 DLGRKE
+2233 DLSRKE

-2285 MATKAGQTKRPSQS
+2285 MATKAGQTKGQTKRPSQS

-2346 MEADPPPSIPQSASP
+2346 MEADPPPSVPQSASP
-2361 KPATKKANEPAQSG
+2361 KPGTKKANEPAQSG

-2395 KSAIKRASEPAQ
+2395 KPAIKRASEPAQ
-2407 SGAPKGATKRSQESP
+2407 SGTPKGATKRSQESP

>member
-1 MASVCKRQQCS
+1 MASLCKRQQCT

-36 SILEGLFGSGLLEDL
+36 SILEGLFGSRLVEDL
-51 TLFKGSEPEGV
+51 TLFKGSEPEGG
-62 TDWSFDENCLFCCL
+62 TDWSFDENCLFCCVR
-76 KRDKVKEH
+76 RDKVKEH
-84 LVGLSDPGLESGAK
+84 LVGLNNQGLESGAE
-98 PLLLKDQTK
+98 PLLVKDQTK

-118 FNAVLYKED
+118 FNAVLYKKD
-127 VPSFSDPHIPVV
+127 VPSFSDPHIPGV
-139 ALEIMQRMIRQ
+139 ALDIMQRMIRQ

-172 GPHPDQSLPPPPSLP
+172 GPHSDQSLPPPPSLP
-187 TVPPAASTGGT
+187 TVPPAASPGGT
-198 ATASVPSQNPVLS
+198 ATPSVPSQNPVLS

-237 GVLDLSLKK
+237 GVLDLSVKK
-246 GRAKSSTSSLRSPH
+246 GRSKSSTPSLRSPH

-265 TLRGECLELTTENA
+265 TLKGECLELTTEKA

-286 TLEEFMTK
+286 TLEQFMTK

-306 LGFLHTEVKAIS
+306 LGFLQTEVKAIS
-318 SSSTSLAPA
+318 SSSTSLASA
-327 SKPSCSVEHGALQG
+327 SKPSWSVEHGALQG
-341 PSAAPCLQSPERG
+341 PSPAPCLQTPERG

-360 PLASTPKGSTEGKE
+360 PLASTPKGSTEGQE
-374 SLVTPEQTAVFR
+374 RLVAPEQTAVLR
-386 NVSGAA
+386 NVSGAT
-392 GPALDLRQPG
+392 GPALDLRKPG

-414 SADDSVSKRLSDH
+414 SADNSVSKRLSDH

-432 KILKSSSLADGKKL
+432 KIMKSSSLADGKKL

-508 VKQSPPEKIPN
+508 VKQSPPEKTPN

-539 RPRDTSSVCRFVTDP
+539 RPRATSSVCRFVTDP

-568 TECFRDRQH
+568 TECFRERQH

-622 MPELITLVT
+622 MPEPITLVT
-631 PKQVIGKP
+631 PKQVPGKP
-639 EGVPL
+639 EGLPL
-644 VDMPFVGGFVET
+644 GDMPFVGGFVET

-670 VAGDVEAAAASASG
+670 VAGDVEAAAASASE
-684 MALNVETSQ
+684 MALIVETSQ
-693 TDQSQCKEQTAPP
+693 TDQSQCKEQTAPS
-706 PPPQSPPV
+706 QSPPV

-726 PRRSIAPEDNL
+726 PRQSLAPEDNL
-737 AQTVVETA
+737 AQTVVETP
-745 DQGVNSK
+745 DQDLNSI

-779 DEAELVQDM
+779 EEAELVQDM
-788 LQSVPKGQKVVSET
+788 LQSVPEGQKVVSET

-818 KEVVSAG
+818 KEVVSVSAVDKEVVGAG

-830 QAMPL
+830 VVGAGAVDKEVVGAGAVDKEVVGAGAVDKEVVGAGAVDKVQAMPL

-840 VDQKPS
+840 IDQKPS
-846 EGSGGEAKAGM
+846 EGSGGEANAGM
-857 EVPVESERI
+857 EVPAESERI

-884 NVPEEKKTHVDPSSK
+884 NVPEEEKTHVDLSSK
-899 KVSKAVEKELPLRHS
+899 KVSKAVERELPLRRS

-984 ENPSENAS
+984 ENPSENAA
-992 EIPQVSHETALT
+992 EIPQVSPETPLT

-1024 LKQCEKYSENMPEV
+1024 LKQSEKYSENMPEV

-1048 IKSPVSIRPKRT
+1048 IKSPVSKRPKRT
-1060 PKAKIN
+1060 PKAKIT

-1076 EASQIMSDTRT
+1076 EASQNMSDSRT
-1087 PISPIAASQSIPDTP
+1087 PIAPITASQSIPDTP
-1102 QVPDTPVNSSRSP
+1102 QVPDTPVNSSRRP

-1134 PLAPV
+1134 PLVPD
-1139 ASPLAPV
+1139 
-1146 ASPLAPVASPLAP
+1146 
-1159 VASPLAPVASPLAPV
+1159 
-1174 ASPLAPVASPL
+1174 
-1185 APVASPLAPVASPL
+1185 ASPL
-1199 VPVASPVASPLV
+1199 VPDASPLVPDASPLVPDASPLVPDASPLVPDASPLVPDASPLVHDASPLVPDASPFDPDASPLVPDASPLVPDASPLVPDASPLVPDASPLVPDASPLVPDASPLVPDASPLVPDASPLVPDASPLV

-1219 VASHLDPVASPLVPV
+1219 DA
-1234 ASPLVPV
+1234 
-1241 ASPLVPVASPLVPVA
+1241 
-1256 SPLVPVASPLVPVAS
+1256 
-1271 PLVPVASPLV
+1271 
-1281 PVASPLV
+1281 
-1288 PVASPLVP
+1288 
-1296 VASPLVPV
+1296 
-1304 ASPLVPVASPLVPV
+1304 
-1318 ASPLVPVASPLVP
+1318 
-1331 VASPLVPVASPL
+1331 
-1343 VPVASPLVP
+1343 
-1352 VASPLVP
+1352 
-1359 VASPLVPVASPLV
+1359 
-1372 PVASPLVPV
+1372 
-1381 ASPLVPVASPLV
+1381 
-1393 PVASPLVPV
+1393 
-1402 ASPLV
+1402 
-1407 PVASPLVP
+1407 
-1415 VASPLVPVASPL
+1415 
-1427 VPVAS
+1427 
-1432 PLVPVASPLV
+1432 
-1442 PVASPLVPVAS
+1442 
-1453 PLVPV
+1453 
-1458 ASPLVPVASPLV
+1458 
-1470 PVASPLVPVASPL
+1470 
-1483 VPVASPLVPVAS
+1483 
-1495 PLVPVASPLV
+1495 
-1505 PVASPLVPVASPL
+1505 
-1518 VPVASPLVPVASPL
+1518 
-1532 VPVASPLVPVA
+1532 
-1543 SPLVPVAS
+1543 
-1551 PLVPV
+1551 
-1556 ASPLVPV
+1556 
-1563 ASPPVPV
+1563 
-1570 ASPPVP
+1570 
-1576 VASPPVPVA
+1576 
-1585 SPPVRVASPPVPDAS
+1585 VPDAS
-1600 PLVPDASPSVEGAV
+1600 PLVPDASPLVPDASRLVPDAPLFVPDASPSVEGAV
-1614 IFIVAPEPSTSLP
+1614 TFIVAPEPSTSLT

-1638 IASPLLPIVSHLFP
+1638 IAYPLLPIVSHLFP

-1675 PNSKPSE
+1675 PNAKPSE
-1682 TEKTAEETRGQ
+1682 TEKTAEETRVQ

-1710 VENQQVSSE
+1710 VESQQVSSE
-1719 DSALTEGTR
+1719 DSALTEGTS

-1739 PLRSKRTLKKEG
+1739 PLRSKRTLKKDG
-1751 ESSKLTLLKKA
+1751 ESRKLTLLKNSEEPTLLKKA
-1762 AAPTSMDN
+1762 EAPTLMDD
-1770 KTSSEDS
+1770 KTSSECS

-1784 TSDKPGRMP
+1784 ASDKPGRMP

-1806 SITPATPPT
+1806 SITLATPPT

-1827 RSPIPSTSAP
+1827 RSPTPSTSAP
-1837 ITAEKW
+1837 TTAEKW

-1874 RESPLLVSSPLPSSS
+1874 RESPLLDSSPLPSSS
-1889 VTPFLLPK
+1889 VTPLLLPK

-1909 ELLDVEENQQKISSL
+1909 ELLDVVENQQKISSL
-1924 NTMFDKMQR
+1924 NTRFDKMQR

-2101 AEAQAQPAD
+2101 TEAQVQPAD

-2155 ASKVKPSKPPKK
+2155 VSKVKPSKK

-2190 KGVKE
+2190 KSVKE

-2203 AQPSPSRKSP
+2203 AQPSPSRKPP
-2213 VKAAVLERSVKT
+2213 VKAAVLERSVKI
-2225 SGSSRTLR
+2225 SRSSRTLR
-2233 DLGRKE
+2233 DLSRKE

-2275 GAEKAGVDKT
+2275 GAEKAVVDKT
-2285 MATKAGQTKRPSQS
+2285 MATKGQTKRPSQS

-2312 ESNGAESAAETPQ
+2312 ERNGAESAAETPQ

-2346 MEADPPPSIPQSASP
+2346 MEATPPPSIPQSASP

-2375 TPKSA
+2375 TPKGA

-2395 KSAIKRASEPAQ
+2395 KPAIKRASEPAQ
-2407 SGAPKGATKRSQESP
+2407 SGTPKGATKRSQESP

>member
-1 MASVCKRQQCS
+1 MASLCKRQQCT

-36 SILEGLFGSGLLEDL
+36 SILEGLFGSRLVEDL
-51 TLFKGSEPEGV
+51 TLFKGSEPEGG
-62 TDWSFDENCLFCCL
+62 TDWSFDENCPFCCIR
-76 KRDKVKEH
+76 RDKVKEH
-84 LVGLSDPGLESGAK
+84 LVGLSNQGLESGAE
-98 PLLLKDQTK
+98 PLLVKDQTK

-118 FNAVLYKED
+118 FNAVLYKKD
-127 VPSFSDPHIPVV
+127 VPIFSDPHIPGV
-139 ALEIMQRMIRQ
+139 ALDIMQRMIRQ

-187 TVPPAASTGGT
+187 TVPPAASPGGT
-198 ATASVPSQNPVLS
+198 ATPSVPSQNPVLS

-246 GRAKSSTSSLRSPH
+246 GRAKSSTPSLRSPH

-265 TLRGECLELTTENA
+265 TLKGECLELTTEKA

-306 LGFLHTEVKAIS
+306 LGFLQTEVKAIS
-318 SSSTSLAPA
+318 SSSTSLASA

-341 PSAAPCLQSPERG
+341 PSPAPCLQTPERG

-360 PLASTPKGSTEGKE
+360 PLASTPKGSTEGQE
-374 SLVTPEQTAVFR
+374 RLVAPEQTAVLR

-392 GPALDLRQPG
+392 GPALDLRKPG
-402 PGESKALATLFR
+402 PGGSKALATLFR
-414 SADDSVSKRLSDH
+414 SADNSVSKRLSDH

-432 KILKSSSLADGKKL
+432 KIMKSSSLADGKKL

-508 VKQSPPEKIPN
+508 VKQSPPEKTPN

-539 RPRDTSSVCRFVTDP
+539 RPRATSSVCRFVTDP

-568 TECFRDRQH
+568 TECFRERQH

-610 SARNDSGNCPTP
+610 SARNDSGNCPAP
-622 MPELITLVT
+622 MPEPITLVT
-631 PKQVIGKP
+631 PKQVLGKP
-639 EGVPL
+639 EGLPL

-670 VAGDVEAAAASASG
+670 VAGDVEAAAASASE
-684 MALNVETSQ
+684 MALIVETSQ

-706 PPPQSPPV
+706 PPSQSPPV

-720 GTNSEQ
+720 GTNSNSEQ
-726 PRRSIAPEDNL
+726 PRQSVAPEDNL
-737 AQTVVETA
+737 AQTVVETP
-745 DQGVNSK
+745 DQDLNSI

-779 DEAELVQDM
+779 EEAELVQDM
-788 LQSVPKGQKVVSET
+788 LQSVPEGQKVVSET

-818 KEVVSAG
+818 KEVVSAVDKEVVGAGVVDKEVVGAG

-830 QAMPL
+830 VVGAGAVDKEVVGAGVVDKEVVSAGAVDKEVVGAGAVDKEVVGAGAVGKEQVMPL

-840 VDQKPS
+840 IDQKPS
-846 EGSGGEAKAGM
+846 EGSGGEGNAGM
-857 EVPVESERI
+857 EVPTESERI

-884 NVPEEKKTHVDPSSK
+884 NVPEEEKTHVDSSSK
-899 KVSKAVEKELPLRHS
+899 KVSKAVERELPLRRS

-984 ENPSENAS
+984 ENPSENTA
-992 EIPQVSHETALT
+992 EIPQVSPETPLT

-1024 LKQCEKYSENMPEV
+1024 LKQSEKYSENMPEV

-1060 PKAKIN
+1060 PKAKIT
-1066 QNLPDTQTPA
+1066 QTLPDTQTPA
-1076 EASQIMSDTRT
+1076 EASQNMSDTRT
-1087 PISPIAASQSIPDTP
+1087 PIAPITASQSIPDTP
-1102 QVPDTPVNSSRSP
+1102 QVPDTPVNSSRRP

-1134 PLAPV
+1134 PLVPD
-1139 ASPLAPV
+1139 
-1146 ASPLAPVASPLAP
+1146 
-1159 VASPLAPVASPLAPV
+1159 
-1174 ASPLAPVASPL
+1174 
-1185 APVASPLAPVASPL
+1185 ASPL
-1199 VPVASPVASPLV
+1199 VPDASPLIPDVSPLVPDASPLV
-1211 PVASPLVP
+1211 PDASPLVP
-1219 VASHLDPVASPLVPV
+1219 DASPLVLDASPLVPV

-1256 SPLVPVASPLVPVAS
+1256 SPLASPLVPVASPLVPVASLLAPVAPPLVPVASPVHVPDASPLIPDASPLVPVTSPLVPVAS

-1288 PVASPLVP
+1288 PVASLLAPVAPPLVPVASPVHVPVAVHDASPLIPVASPLIP

-1304 ASPLVPVASPLVPV
+1304 ASPL
-1318 ASPLVPVASPLVP
+1318 
-1331 VASPLVPVASPL
+1331 
-1343 VPVASPLVP
+1343 
-1352 VASPLVP
+1352 
-1359 VASPLVPVASPLV
+1359 
-1372 PVASPLVPV
+1372 
-1381 ASPLVPVASPLV
+1381 
-1393 PVASPLVPV
+1393 
-1402 ASPLV
+1402 
-1407 PVASPLVP
+1407 
-1415 VASPLVPVASPL
+1415 
-1427 VPVAS
+1427 
-1432 PLVPVASPLV
+1432 
-1442 PVASPLVPVAS
+1442 
-1453 PLVPV
+1453 
-1458 ASPLVPVASPLV
+1458 
-1470 PVASPLVPVASPL
+1470 
-1483 VPVASPLVPVAS
+1483 
-1495 PLVPVASPLV
+1495 
-1505 PVASPLVPVASPL
+1505 
-1518 VPVASPLVPVASPL
+1518 
-1532 VPVASPLVPVA
+1532 
-1543 SPLVPVAS
+1543 
-1551 PLVPV
+1551 
-1556 ASPLVPV
+1556 
-1563 ASPPVPV
+1563 
-1570 ASPPVP
+1570 
-1576 VASPPVPVA
+1576 
-1585 SPPVRVASPPVPDAS
+1585 VPDAS

-1614 IFIVAPEPSTSLP
+1614 TFIVAPEPSTSLP

-1638 IASPLLPIVSHLFP
+1638 IAYPLLPIVSNLFP
-1652 SSHQNSAVTQSSAEL
+1652 SSHQNIAVTQSSAEL

-1675 PNSKPSE
+1675 PNAKPSE
-1682 TEKTAEETRGQ
+1682 TEKTAEETRVQ

-1710 VENQQVSSE
+1710 FESQQVSSE
-1719 DSALTEGTR
+1719 DSALTEGTTV
-1728 IKKSEAHTQSS
+1728 KKSEAHTQSS
-1739 PLRSKRTLKKEG
+1739 PLRSKRTLKKDG
-1751 ESSKLTLLKKA
+1751 ESRKLTLLKNSEEPTLLKKA
-1762 AAPTSMDN
+1762 EAPTLMDN
-1770 KTSSEDS
+1770 KTSSECS

-1784 TSDKPGRMP
+1784 ASDKPGRMP

-1806 SITPATPPT
+1806 SITLATPPT

-1827 RSPIPSTSAP
+1827 RSPTPSTSAP

-1864 KPERIIKSPL
+1864 KSERIIKSPL
-1874 RESPLLVSSPLPSSS
+1874 RESPLLDSSPLPSSS
-1889 VTPFLLPK
+1889 VTPLLLPK

-1909 ELLDVEENQQKISSL
+1909 ELLDVVENQQKISSL
-1924 NTMFDKMQR
+1924 NTRFDKMQR

-2025 MSQRPSQGVFPSLQ
+2025 MSQRPSQEVFPSLQ

-2101 AEAQAQPAD
+2101 AEAQVQPAD

-2155 ASKVKPSKPPKK
+2155 VSKVKPSKPPKK

-2178 IAQRQKLSVSGD
+2178 VSQRQKLSVSGD
-2190 KGVKE
+2190 KSVKE

-2203 AQPSPSRKSP
+2203 AQPSPSRKPP
-2213 VKAAVLERSVKT
+2213 VKAAVLERSVKI
-2225 SGSSRTLR
+2225 SRSSRTLR
-2233 DLGRKE
+2233 DLSRKE

-2275 GAEKAGVDKT
+2275 GAEKAVVDKT
-2285 MATKAGQTKRPSQS
+2285 MATKGQTKRPSQS

-2312 ESNGAESAAETPQ
+2312 ERNGAESAAETPQ

-2346 MEADPPPSIPQSASP
+2346 MEATPPPSVPQSAIP

-2375 TPKSA
+2375 TPKGA

-2395 KSAIKRASEPAQ
+2395 KPAIKRASEPAQ
-2407 SGAPKGATKRSQESP
+2407 SGTPKGATKRSQESP

>member
-1 MASVCKRQQCS
+1 MASLCKRQQCT

-36 SILEGLFGSGLLEDL
+36 SILEGLFGSRLVEDL
-51 TLFKGSEPEGV
+51 TLFKGSEPEGG
-62 TDWSFDENCLFCCL
+62 TDWSFDENCPFCCIR
-76 KRDKVKEH
+76 RDKVKEH
-84 LVGLSDPGLESGAK
+84 LVGLSNQGLESGAE
-98 PLLLKDQTK
+98 PLLVKDQTK

-118 FNAVLYKED
+118 FNAVLYKKD
-127 VPSFSDPHIPVV
+127 VPIFSDPHIPGV
-139 ALEIMQRMIRQ
+139 ALDIMQRMIRQ

-187 TVPPAASTGGT
+187 TVPPAASPGGT
-198 ATASVPSQNPVLS
+198 ATPSVPSQNPVLS

-246 GRAKSSTSSLRSPH
+246 GRAKSSTPSLRSPH

-265 TLRGECLELTTENA
+265 TLKGECLELTTEKA

-306 LGFLHTEVKAIS
+306 LGFLQTEVKAIS
-318 SSSTSLAPA
+318 SSSTSLASA

-341 PSAAPCLQSPERG
+341 PSPAPCLQTPERG

-360 PLASTPKGSTEGKE
+360 PLASTPKGSTEGQE
-374 SLVTPEQTAVFR
+374 RLVAPEQTAVLR

-392 GPALDLRQPG
+392 GPALDLRKPG
-402 PGESKALATLFR
+402 PGGSKALATLFR
-414 SADDSVSKRLSDH
+414 SADNSVSKRLSDH

-432 KILKSSSLADGKKL
+432 KIMKSSSLADGKKL

-508 VKQSPPEKIPN
+508 VKQSPPEKTPN

-539 RPRDTSSVCRFVTDP
+539 RPRATSSVCRFVTDP

-568 TECFRDRQH
+568 TECFRERQH

-610 SARNDSGNCPTP
+610 SARNDSGNCPAP
-622 MPELITLVT
+622 MPEPITLVT
-631 PKQVIGKP
+631 PKQVLGKP
-639 EGVPL
+639 EGLPL

-670 VAGDVEAAAASASG
+670 VAGDVEAAAASASE
-684 MALNVETSQ
+684 MALIVETSQ

-706 PPPQSPPV
+706 PPSQSPPV

-720 GTNSEQ
+720 GTNSNSEQ
-726 PRRSIAPEDNL
+726 PRQSVAPEDNL
-737 AQTVVETA
+737 AQTVVETP
-745 DQGVNSK
+745 DQDLNSI

-779 DEAELVQDM
+779 EEAELVQDM
-788 LQSVPKGQKVVSET
+788 LQSVPEGQKVVSET

-818 KEVVSAG
+818 KEVVSAVDKEVVGAGVVDKEVVGAG

-830 QAMPL
+830 VVGAGAVDKEVVGAGVVDKEVVSAGAVDKEVVGAGAVDKEVVGAGAVGKEQVMPL

-840 VDQKPS
+840 IDQKPS
-846 EGSGGEAKAGM
+846 EGSGGEGNAGM
-857 EVPVESERI
+857 EVPTESERI

-884 NVPEEKKTHVDPSSK
+884 NVPEEEKTHVDSSSK
-899 KVSKAVEKELPLRHS
+899 KVSKAVERELPLRRS

-984 ENPSENAS
+984 ENPSENTA
-992 EIPQVSHETALT
+992 EIPQVSPETPLT

-1024 LKQCEKYSENMPEV
+1024 LKQSEKYSENMPEV

-1060 PKAKIN
+1060 PKAKIT
-1066 QNLPDTQTPA
+1066 QTLPDTQTPA
-1076 EASQIMSDTRT
+1076 EASQNMSDTRT
-1087 PISPIAASQSIPDTP
+1087 PIAPITASQSIPDTP
-1102 QVPDTPVNSSRSP
+1102 QVPDTPVNSSRRP

-1134 PLAPV
+1134 PLVPDASPLVPDASPLIPDVSPLVPDASPLVPDASPPLIPV
-1139 ASPLAPV
+1139 ASPLIPD
-1146 ASPLAPVASPLAP
+1146 
-1159 VASPLAPVASPLAPV
+1159 
-1174 ASPLAPVASPL
+1174 
-1185 APVASPLAPVASPL
+1185 
-1199 VPVASPVASPLV
+1199 ASPLV
-1211 PVASPLVP
+1211 PVASPL
-1219 VASHLDPVASPLVPV
+1219 
-1234 ASPLVPV
+1234 
-1241 ASPLVPVASPLVPVA
+1241 
-1256 SPLVPVASPLVPVAS
+1256 
-1271 PLVPVASPLV
+1271 
-1281 PVASPLV
+1281 
-1288 PVASPLVP
+1288 
-1296 VASPLVPV
+1296 
-1304 ASPLVPVASPLVPV
+1304 
-1318 ASPLVPVASPLVP
+1318 
-1331 VASPLVPVASPL
+1331 
-1343 VPVASPLVP
+1343 
-1352 VASPLVP
+1352 
-1359 VASPLVPVASPLV
+1359 
-1372 PVASPLVPV
+1372 
-1381 ASPLVPVASPLV
+1381 
-1393 PVASPLVPV
+1393 
-1402 ASPLV
+1402 
-1407 PVASPLVP
+1407 
-1415 VASPLVPVASPL
+1415 
-1427 VPVAS
+1427 
-1432 PLVPVASPLV
+1432 
-1442 PVASPLVPVAS
+1442 
-1453 PLVPV
+1453 
-1458 ASPLVPVASPLV
+1458 
-1470 PVASPLVPVASPL
+1470 
-1483 VPVASPLVPVAS
+1483 
-1495 PLVPVASPLV
+1495 
-1505 PVASPLVPVASPL
+1505 
-1518 VPVASPLVPVASPL
+1518 
-1532 VPVASPLVPVA
+1532 
-1543 SPLVPVAS
+1543 
-1551 PLVPV
+1551 
-1556 ASPLVPV
+1556 
-1563 ASPPVPV
+1563 
-1570 ASPPVP
+1570 
-1576 VASPPVPVA
+1576 
-1585 SPPVRVASPPVPDAS
+1585 VPDAS

-1614 IFIVAPEPSTSLP
+1614 TFIVAPEPSTSLP

-1638 IASPLLPIVSHLFP
+1638 IAYPLLPIVSNLFP
-1652 SSHQNSAVTQSSAEL
+1652 SSHQNIAVTQSSAEL

-1675 PNSKPSE
+1675 PNAKPSE
-1682 TEKTAEETRGQ
+1682 TEKTAEETRVQ

-1710 VENQQVSSE
+1710 FESQQVSSE
-1719 DSALTEGTR
+1719 DSALTEGTTV
-1728 IKKSEAHTQSS
+1728 KKSEAHTQSS
-1739 PLRSKRTLKKEG
+1739 PLRSKRTLKKDG
-1751 ESSKLTLLKKA
+1751 ESRKLTLLKNSEEPTLLKKA
-1762 AAPTSMDN
+1762 EAPTLMDN
-1770 KTSSEDS
+1770 KTSSECS

-1784 TSDKPGRMP
+1784 ASDKPGRMP

-1806 SITPATPPT
+1806 SITLATPPT

-1827 RSPIPSTSAP
+1827 RSPTPSTSAP

-1864 KPERIIKSPL
+1864 KSERIIKSPL
-1874 RESPLLVSSPLPSSS
+1874 RESPLLDSSPLPSSS
-1889 VTPFLLPK
+1889 VTPLLLPK

-1909 ELLDVEENQQKISSL
+1909 ELLDVVENQQKISSL
-1924 NTMFDKMQR
+1924 NTRFDKMQR

-2025 MSQRPSQGVFPSLQ
+2025 MSQRPSQEVFPSLQ

-2101 AEAQAQPAD
+2101 AEAQVQPAD

-2155 ASKVKPSKPPKK
+2155 VSKVKPSKPPKK

-2178 IAQRQKLSVSGD
+2178 VSQRQKLSVSGD
-2190 KGVKE
+2190 KSVKE

-2203 AQPSPSRKSP
+2203 AQPSPSRKPP
-2213 VKAAVLERSVKT
+2213 VKAAVLERSVKI
-2225 SGSSRTLR
+2225 SRSSRTLR
-2233 DLGRKE
+2233 DLSRKE

-2275 GAEKAGVDKT
+2275 GAEKAVVDKT
-2285 MATKAGQTKRPSQS
+2285 MATKGQTKRPSQS

-2312 ESNGAESAAETPQ
+2312 ERNGAESAAETPQ

-2346 MEADPPPSIPQSASP
+2346 MEATPPPSVPQSAIP

-2375 TPKSA
+2375 TPKGA

-2395 KSAIKRASEPAQ
+2395 KPAIKRASEPAQ
-2407 SGAPKGATKRSQESP
+2407 SGTPKGATKRSQESP

>member
-1 MASVCKRQQCS
+1 
-12 IERRGFR
+12 
-19 QDLDSW
+19 
-25 RHKLIHCVGFE
+25 
-36 SILEGLFGSGLLEDL
+36 
-51 TLFKGSEPEGV
+51 
-62 TDWSFDENCLFCCL
+62 
-76 KRDKVKEH
+76 
-84 LVGLSDPGLESGAK
+84 
-98 PLLLKDQTK
+98 
-107 INRLEKQAEEF
+107 
-118 FNAVLYKED
+118 
-127 VPSFSDPHIPVV
+127 
-139 ALEIMQRMIRQ
+139 
-150 FAAEYTS
+150 
-157 KSSSSTPDSRSTPRP
+157 
-172 GPHPDQSLPPPPSLP
+172 
-187 TVPPAASTGGT
+187 
-198 ATASVPSQNPVLS
+198 
-211 KLLMAD
+211 
-217 QDLPLDLTVKK
+217 
-228 PLPQPVEQD
+228 
-237 GVLDLSLKK
+237 
-246 GRAKSSTSSLRSPH
+246 
-260 LSQTS
+260 
-265 TLRGECLELTTENA
+265 
-279 RDLQSTS
+279 
-286 TLEEFMTK
+286 MTK

-306 LGFLHTEVKAIS
+306 LGFLQTEVKAIS
-318 SSSTSLAPA
+318 SSGTSLASA

-341 PSAAPCLQSPERG
+341 PSPAPCLQTPERE

-360 PLASTPKGSTEGKE
+360 PLASTPKGSTEGQE
-374 SLVTPEQTAVFR
+374 RLVAPEQTAVLR

-392 GPALDLRQPG
+392 GPALDLRKPG

-414 SADDSVSKRLSDH
+414 SADNSVSKRLSDH

-432 KILKSSSLADGKKL
+432 KIMKSSSLADGKKL

-463 MQGISD
+463 MQGVSD
-469 SSTRADTYSA
+469 SSTRADTYST

-508 VKQSPPEKIPN
+508 VKQSPPEKTPN

-539 RPRDTSSVCRFVTDP
+539 RPRATSSVCRFVTDP

-568 TECFRDRQH
+568 TECFRERQH

-610 SARNDSGNCPTP
+610 SARNDSGNCPAP
-622 MPELITLVT
+622 MPEPITLVT
-631 PKQVIGKP
+631 PKQVLGKP
-639 EGVPL
+639 EGLPL

-656 VSQKTPSEL
+656 VNQKTPSEL

-670 VAGDVEAAAASASG
+670 VAGDVEAAAASASE
-684 MALNVETSQ
+684 MALIVETSQ
-693 TDQSQCKEQTAPP
+693 TDQSRCKEQTAPP
-706 PPPQSPPV
+706 PLSQSPPV

-726 PRRSIAPEDNL
+726 PRQSVAPEDNL
-737 AQTVVETA
+737 AQTVVETL
-745 DQGVNSK
+745 DQDLNSI

-779 DEAELVQDM
+779 EEAELVQDI
-788 LQSVPKGQKVVSET
+788 LQSVPEGQKVVSET

-818 KEVVSAG
+818 KEVVSAVDKEVVSAVDKEVVGAGVVDKEVVGAGAVDKEVVSAGAVDKEVVSAGAVDKEVVSAGAVDKEVVGAG

-840 VDQKPS
+840 IDQKPS
-846 EGSGGEAKAGM
+846 EGSGGEANAGM
-857 EVPVESERI
+857 EVPAESERI

-884 NVPEEKKTHVDPSSK
+884 NVPEEEKTHVDSSFK
-899 KVSKAVEKELPLRHS
+899 KVSKAVERELPLRRS
-914 EKQGI
+914 EKHGI

-984 ENPSENAS
+984 ENPSENAA
-992 EIPQVSHETALT
+992 EIPQVSPETPLT

-1024 LKQCEKYSENMPEV
+1024 LKQSEKYPEV

-1048 IKSPVSIRPKRT
+1048 IKSLVSIRPKRT
-1060 PKAKIN
+1060 PKAKIT

-1076 EASQIMSDTRT
+1076 EASQNMSDTRT
-1087 PISPIAASQSIPDTP
+1087 PIAPITASQSIPDTP
-1102 QVPDTPVNSSRSP
+1102 QVSDTPVNSSRRP

-1123 ARLQQAAAVAS
+1123 ARLQQAAAG
-1134 PLAPV
+1134 
-1139 ASPLAPV
+1139 
-1146 ASPLAPVASPLAP
+1146 
-1159 VASPLAPVASPLAPV
+1159 
-1174 ASPLAPVASPL
+1174 
-1185 APVASPLAPVASPL
+1185 ASPL
-1199 VPVASPVASPLV
+1199 VPDASPLIPDASPLVPDASPLVPDASPLVPDASPLVPDASPLVPDASPLVPDASPLVPDASTLV
-1211 PVASPLVP
+1211 PVASPLI
-1219 VASHLDPVASPLVPV
+1219 PVASPLVPV

-1241 ASPLVPVASPLVPVA
+1241 ASPLVPVASPVPVPVA
-1256 SPLVPVASPLVPVAS
+1256 SPLVPVASPVPVPVAVPDAS

-1281 PVASPLV
+1281 P
-1288 PVASPLVP
+1288 
-1296 VASPLVPV
+1296 
-1304 ASPLVPVASPLVPV
+1304 
-1318 ASPLVPVASPLVP
+1318 
-1331 VASPLVPVASPL
+1331 
-1343 VPVASPLVP
+1343 
-1352 VASPLVP
+1352 
-1359 VASPLVPVASPLV
+1359 
-1372 PVASPLVPV
+1372 
-1381 ASPLVPVASPLV
+1381 
-1393 PVASPLVPV
+1393 
-1402 ASPLV
+1402 
-1407 PVASPLVP
+1407 
-1415 VASPLVPVASPL
+1415 
-1427 VPVAS
+1427 
-1432 PLVPVASPLV
+1432 
-1442 PVASPLVPVAS
+1442 
-1453 PLVPV
+1453 
-1458 ASPLVPVASPLV
+1458 
-1470 PVASPLVPVASPL
+1470 
-1483 VPVASPLVPVAS
+1483 
-1495 PLVPVASPLV
+1495 
-1505 PVASPLVPVASPL
+1505 
-1518 VPVASPLVPVASPL
+1518 
-1532 VPVASPLVPVA
+1532 
-1543 SPLVPVAS
+1543 
-1551 PLVPV
+1551 
-1556 ASPLVPV
+1556 
-1563 ASPPVPV
+1563 
-1570 ASPPVP
+1570 
-1576 VASPPVPVA
+1576 
-1585 SPPVRVASPPVPDAS
+1585 DAS
-1600 PLVPDASPSVEGAV
+1600 PLVPDAPLFVPDASPSVERAV
-1614 IFIVAPEPSTSLP
+1614 TFIVAPEPSTSLP

-1638 IASPLLPIVSHLFP
+1638 IAYPLLPIDSHLFP

-1675 PNSKPSE
+1675 PNAKPSE
-1682 TEKTAEETRGQ
+1682 TEKTAEETRVQ

-1699 SSMMVAKEVEI
+1699 SSMMIAKEVEI
-1710 VENQQVSSE
+1710 VESQQVSSE
-1719 DSALTEGTR
+1719 DSALTEGTS
-1728 IKKSEAHTQSS
+1728 IKTSEAHTQSS
-1739 PLRSKRTLKKEG
+1739 PVRSKITLKKDG
-1751 ESSKLTLLKKA
+1751 ESRKLTLLKNSEEPTLLKKA
-1762 AAPTSMDN
+1762 EAPTLMDN
-1770 KTSSEDS
+1770 KTSSECS

-1784 TSDKPGRMP
+1784 ASDKPRRMP

-1806 SITPATPPT
+1806 SITLATPPT

-1827 RSPIPSTSAP
+1827 RTPTPSTSAP

-1874 RESPLLVSSPLPSSS
+1874 RESPLLDSSPLPSSS
-1889 VTPFLLPK
+1889 VTPLLLPK

-1909 ELLDVEENQQKISSL
+1909 ELLDVVENQQKISSL
-1924 NTMFDKMQR
+1924 NTRFDKMQR

-2062 QKLIAKALEQEVST
+2062 QKLIAKALELEVST

-2101 AEAQAQPAD
+2101 AEAQVQPAD

-2147 GAPRKELE
+2147 GAPSKELE
-2155 ASKVKPSKPPKK
+2155 VSKVKPSKPPKK
-2167 KLAKPSKLKPA
+2167 KLAKPSKLKPT
-2178 IAQRQKLSVSGD
+2178 IAQSQKLSVSGD
-2190 KGVKE
+2190 KSVKE

-2203 AQPSPSRKSP
+2203 AQPSPSRKPP
-2213 VKAAVLERSVKT
+2213 VKAAVLERSVKI
-2225 SGSSRTLR
+2225 SRSSRTLR
-2233 DLGRKE
+2233 DLSRKE

-2275 GAEKAGVDKT
+2275 GAEKAVLDKT
-2285 MATKAGQTKRPSQS
+2285 MATKGQTKRPSQS

-2312 ESNGAESAAETPQ
+2312 ERNGAESAAETPQ

-2346 MEADPPPSIPQSASP
+2346 MEATPPPSVPQSASP
-2361 KPATKKANEPAQSG
+2361 KHATKKANEPAQSG
-2375 TPKSA
+2375 TPKGA

-2395 KSAIKRASEPAQ
+2395 KPAIKRASEPAQ
-2407 SGAPKGATKRSQESP
+2407 SGTPKGATKRSQESP

>member
-1 MASVCKRQQCS
+1 MM
-12 IERRGFR
+12 GT
-19 QDLDSW
+19 W
-25 RHKLIHCVGFE
+25 
-36 SILEGLFGSGLLEDL
+36 LLR
-51 TLFKGSEPEGV
+51 FIGIYHP
-62 TDWSFDENCLFCCL
+62 
-76 KRDKVKEH
+76 
-84 LVGLSDPGLESGAK
+84 K
-98 PLLLKDQTK
+98 PLLFPR
-107 INRLEKQAEEF
+107 IN
-118 FNAVLYKED
+118 
-127 VPSFSDPHIPVV
+127 
-139 ALEIMQRMIRQ
+139 
-150 FAAEYTS
+150 
-157 KSSSSTPDSRSTPRP
+157 
-172 GPHPDQSLPPPPSLP
+172 
-187 TVPPAASTGGT
+187 
-198 ATASVPSQNPVLS
+198 
-211 KLLMAD
+211 
-217 QDLPLDLTVKK
+217 
-228 PLPQPVEQD
+228 

-246 GRAKSSTSSLRSPH
+246 GRAKSSTPSLRSPH

-265 TLRGECLELTTENA
+265 TLKGRSLSADGQAGLPMWSLQDGRRENFSYSVPLKPPSPLCHALHIKQEVNLYSSPELSPNQNQMSRPFDYLSLLSRYGSPSWASKTHFGALLKLRANSRAGDHLKDLPSLLEAAGLFTKSPSCGKAIIQEAPRDPGLSLSHSPTVDLKIPQVRGLGGLGMDFCLGSLSSDPYRLPSHHCENSLGKRQRSILPKHSRLGSSGGEREYWASSDAERPASGGQYPTSDPEADLSNMHLRKKRGRYRQYNAELLEEAIGVVMEGKMSVSKAQTVYGIPHSTLEYKVKERLGTLKHPPKKKLKLMSHMEEPEDTEAPESQEALYATMDLQSVECLELTTEKA

-286 TLEEFMTK
+286 TLEQFMTK

-306 LGFLHTEVKAIS
+306 LGFLQTEVKAIS
-318 SSSTSLAPA
+318 SSGTSLASA

-341 PSAAPCLQSPERG
+341 PSPAPCLQTPERE

-360 PLASTPKGSTEGKE
+360 PLASTPKGSTEGQE
-374 SLVTPEQTAVFR
+374 RLVAPEQTAVLR

-392 GPALDLRQPG
+392 GPALDLRKPG

-414 SADDSVSKRLSDH
+414 SADNSVSKRLSDH

-432 KILKSSSLADGKKL
+432 KIMKSSSLADGKKL

-463 MQGISD
+463 MQGVSD
-469 SSTRADTYSA
+469 SSTRADTYST

-508 VKQSPPEKIPN
+508 VKQSPPEKTPN

-539 RPRDTSSVCRFVTDP
+539 RPRATSSVCRFVTDP

-568 TECFRDRQH
+568 TECFRERQH

-610 SARNDSGNCPTP
+610 SARNDSGNCPAP
-622 MPELITLVT
+622 MPEPITLVT
-631 PKQVIGKP
+631 PKQVLGKP
-639 EGVPL
+639 EGLPL

-656 VSQKTPSEL
+656 VNQKTPSEL

-670 VAGDVEAAAASASG
+670 VAGDVEAAAASASE
-684 MALNVETSQ
+684 MALIVETSQ
-693 TDQSQCKEQTAPP
+693 TDQSRCKEQTAPP
-706 PPPQSPPV
+706 PLSQSPQV

-726 PRRSIAPEDNL
+726 PRQSVAPEDNL
-737 AQTVVETA
+737 AQTVVETL
-745 DQGVNSK
+745 DQDLNSI

-779 DEAELVQDM
+779 EEAELVQDM
-788 LQSVPKGQKVVSET
+788 LQSVPEGQKVVSET

-818 KEVVSAG
+818 KEVVKVVGAG

-840 VDQKPS
+840 IDQKPS
-846 EGSGGEAKAGM
+846 EGSGGEANAGM
-857 EVPVESERI
+857 EVPAESERI

-884 NVPEEKKTHVDPSSK
+884 NVPEEEKTHVDSSFK
-899 KVSKAVEKELPLRHS
+899 KVSKAVERELPLRRS
-914 EKQGI
+914 EKHGI

-984 ENPSENAS
+984 ENPSENAA
-992 EIPQVSHETALT
+992 EIPQVSPETPLT

-1024 LKQCEKYSENMPEV
+1024 LKQSEKYSENMPEV

-1048 IKSPVSIRPKRT
+1048 IKSLVSIRPKRT
-1060 PKAKIN
+1060 PKAKIT

-1076 EASQIMSDTRT
+1076 EASQNMSDTRT
-1087 PISPIAASQSIPDTP
+1087 PIAPITASQSIPDTP
-1102 QVPDTPVNSSRSP
+1102 QVSDTPVNSSRRP

-1123 ARLQQAAAVAS
+1123 ARLQQAAAG
-1134 PLAPV
+1134 
-1139 ASPLAPV
+1139 
-1146 ASPLAPVASPLAP
+1146 
-1159 VASPLAPVASPLAPV
+1159 
-1174 ASPLAPVASPL
+1174 
-1185 APVASPLAPVASPL
+1185 ASPL
-1199 VPVASPVASPLV
+1199 VPDASPLIPDV
-1211 PVASPLVP
+1211 SPLN
-1219 VASHLDPVASPLVPV
+1219 
-1234 ASPLVPV
+1234 
-1241 ASPLVPVASPLVPVA
+1241 
-1256 SPLVPVASPLVPVAS
+1256 
-1271 PLVPVASPLV
+1271 
-1281 PVASPLV
+1281 
-1288 PVASPLVP
+1288 
-1296 VASPLVPV
+1296 
-1304 ASPLVPVASPLVPV
+1304 
-1318 ASPLVPVASPLVP
+1318 
-1331 VASPLVPVASPL
+1331 
-1343 VPVASPLVP
+1343 
-1352 VASPLVP
+1352 
-1359 VASPLVPVASPLV
+1359 
-1372 PVASPLVPV
+1372 
-1381 ASPLVPVASPLV
+1381 
-1393 PVASPLVPV
+1393 
-1402 ASPLV
+1402 
-1407 PVASPLVP
+1407 
-1415 VASPLVPVASPL
+1415 
-1427 VPVAS
+1427 
-1432 PLVPVASPLV
+1432 
-1442 PVASPLVPVAS
+1442 
-1453 PLVPV
+1453 
-1458 ASPLVPVASPLV
+1458 
-1470 PVASPLVPVASPL
+1470 
-1483 VPVASPLVPVAS
+1483 
-1495 PLVPVASPLV
+1495 
-1505 PVASPLVPVASPL
+1505 
-1518 VPVASPLVPVASPL
+1518 
-1532 VPVASPLVPVA
+1532 
-1543 SPLVPVAS
+1543 
-1551 PLVPV
+1551 
-1556 ASPLVPV
+1556 
-1563 ASPPVPV
+1563 
-1570 ASPPVP
+1570 
-1576 VASPPVPVA
+1576 
-1585 SPPVRVASPPVPDAS
+1585 PDAS
-1600 PLVPDASPSVEGAV
+1600 PLVPDASPLVPDAPLFVPDASPSVERAV
-1614 IFIVAPEPSTSLP
+1614 TFIVAPEPSTSLP

-1638 IASPLLPIVSHLFP
+1638 IAYPLLPIDSHLFP

-1675 PNSKPSE
+1675 PNAKPSE
-1682 TEKTAEETRGQ
+1682 TEKTAEETRVQ

-1699 SSMMVAKEVEI
+1699 SSMMIAKEVEI
-1710 VENQQVSSE
+1710 VESQQVSSE
-1719 DSALTEGTR
+1719 DSALTEGTS
-1728 IKKSEAHTQSS
+1728 IKTSEAHTQSS
-1739 PLRSKRTLKKEG
+1739 PVRSKRTLKKDG
-1751 ESSKLTLLKKA
+1751 ESRKLTLLKNSEEPTLLKKA
-1762 AAPTSMDN
+1762 EAPTLMDN
-1770 KTSSEDS
+1770 KTSSECS
-1777 SRSSVSS
+1777 SRSSISS
-1784 TSDKPGRMP
+1784 ASDKPGRMP

-1806 SITPATPPT
+1806 SITLATPPT

-1827 RSPIPSTSAP
+1827 RTPTPSTSAP

-1874 RESPLLVSSPLPSSS
+1874 RESPLLDSSPLPSSS
-1889 VTPFLLPK
+1889 VTPLLLPK

-1909 ELLDVEENQQKISSL
+1909 ELLDVVENQQKISSL
-1924 NTMFDKMQR
+1924 NTRFDKMQR

-2062 QKLIAKALEQEVST
+2062 QKLIAKALELEVST

-2101 AEAQAQPAD
+2101 AEAQVQPAD

-2147 GAPRKELE
+2147 GAPSKELE
-2155 ASKVKPSKPPKK
+2155 VSKVKPSKPPKK
-2167 KLAKPSKLKPA
+2167 KLAKPSKLKPT
-2178 IAQRQKLSVSGD
+2178 IAQSQKLSVSGD
-2190 KGVKE
+2190 KSVKE

-2203 AQPSPSRKSP
+2203 AQPSPSRKPP
-2213 VKAAVLERSVKT
+2213 VKAAVLERSVKIIR
-2225 SGSSRTLR
+2225 SSRTLR
-2233 DLGRKE
+2233 DLSRKE

-2275 GAEKAGVDKT
+2275 GAEKAVLDKT
-2285 MATKAGQTKRPSQS
+2285 MATKGQTKRPSQS

-2312 ESNGAESAAETPQ
+2312 ERNGAESAAETPQ

-2346 MEADPPPSIPQSASP
+2346 MEATPPPSVPQSASP
-2361 KPATKKANEPAQSG
+2361 KHATKKANEPAQSG
-2375 TPKSA
+2375 TPKGA

-2395 KSAIKRASEPAQ
+2395 KPAIKRASEPAQ
-2407 SGAPKGATKRSQESP
+2407 SGTPK
-2422 QTPAKRTRTSLQ
+2422 
-2434 K
+2434 

>member
-1 MASVCKRQQCS
+1 MASLCKRQQCT

-36 SILEGLFGSGLLEDL
+36 SILEGLFGSRLVEDL
-51 TLFKGSEPEGV
+51 TLFKDGEPEGV
-62 TDWSFDENCLFCCL
+62 TDWSFDKNCLFCCL
-76 KRDKVKEH
+76 RRDKVKEH
-84 LVGLSDPGLESGAK
+84 LVGLSNQGLESGAK
-98 PLLLKDQTK
+98 PLLVKDQTK

-118 FNAVLYKED
+118 FNAVLYKKD

-172 GPHPDQSLPPPPSLP
+172 GLHPDQSLPPPPSLP
-187 TVPPAASTGGT
+187 TVPPAASPGGT

-265 TLRGECLELTTENA
+265 ALRGECLELTTEKA

-306 LGFLHTEVKAIS
+306 LGFLQTEVKAIS
-318 SSSTSLAPA
+318 SSSASLASP

-341 PSAAPCLQSPERG
+341 PSPAPCLQTPERG

-360 PLASTPKGSTEGKE
+360 PLASTPKGSTEGQE
-374 SLVTPEQTAVFR
+374 RLVAPEQTAVLR

-392 GPALDLRQPG
+392 GPALDLRKPG

-432 KILKSSSLADGKKL
+432 KIMKSSSLADGKKL

-457 AGTLEE
+457 AGALEE

-508 VKQSPPEKIPN
+508 VKQSPPEKTPN
-519 NIPPVSPG
+519 NILPVSPG

-568 TECFRDRQH
+568 TECFRERQH

-610 SARNDSGNCPTP
+610 SARNDSGNCPAQ

-631 PKQVIGKP
+631 PKQVLGKP

-670 VAGDVEAAAASASG
+670 VAGDVEAAAASASE
-684 MALNVETSQ
+684 MALIVETSQ

-706 PPPQSPPV
+706 PPSQSPPV
-714 DNEQST
+714 DNRQST
-720 GTNSEQ
+720 GTNSEL
-726 PRRSIAPEDNL
+726 PRQSVAPEDNL

-745 DQGVNSK
+745 DKDVNSI

-779 DEAELVQDM
+779 EEVELVQDM
-788 LQSVPKGQKVVSET
+788 LQSVPEGQKVVSET

-818 KEVVSAG
+818 NEVVSAG

-857 EVPVESERI
+857 EVPAESERI

-884 NVPEEKKTHVDPSSK
+884 NVPEEKKTHVDSSSK
-899 KVSKAVEKELPLRHS
+899 KVSKAVEKELPLRRS

-984 ENPSENAS
+984 ENPSENVS
-992 EIPQVSHETALT
+992 EIPQVSPETPLT
-1004 PIPAGESVKSPSS
+1004 PIPARESVKSPSS

-1024 LKQCEKYSENMPEV
+1024 LKQSEKSSENMPEI

-1060 PKAKIN
+1060 PKAKITH
-1066 QNLPDTQTPA
+1066 NLLDTQIPA
-1076 EASQIMSDTRT
+1076 EASQNMSDTRT
-1087 PISPIAASQSIPDTP
+1087 PIAPITASQSIPDTP

-1134 PLAPV
+1134 PL
-1139 ASPLAPV
+1139 
-1146 ASPLAPVASPLAP
+1146 
-1159 VASPLAPVASPLAPV
+1159 
-1174 ASPLAPVASPL
+1174 
-1185 APVASPLAPVASPL
+1185 
-1199 VPVASPVASPLV
+1199 
-1211 PVASPLVP
+1211 
-1219 VASHLDPVASPLVPV
+1219 VPV

-1256 SPLVPVASPLVPVAS
+1256 SPLVPVASPLVPS
-1271 PLVPVASPLV
+1271 LVPVAPSLV
-1281 PVASPLV
+1281 PPSLV
-1288 PVASPLVP
+1288 PPSLVP
-1296 VASPLVPV
+1296 PSL
-1304 ASPLVPVASPLVPV
+1304 
-1318 ASPLVPVASPLVP
+1318 
-1331 VASPLVPVASPL
+1331 
-1343 VPVASPLVP
+1343 
-1352 VASPLVP
+1352 
-1359 VASPLVPVASPLV
+1359 
-1372 PVASPLVPV
+1372 
-1381 ASPLVPVASPLV
+1381 
-1393 PVASPLVPV
+1393 
-1402 ASPLV
+1402 
-1407 PVASPLVP
+1407 
-1415 VASPLVPVASPL
+1415 
-1427 VPVAS
+1427 
-1432 PLVPVASPLV
+1432 
-1442 PVASPLVPVAS
+1442 
-1453 PLVPV
+1453 
-1458 ASPLVPVASPLV
+1458 
-1470 PVASPLVPVASPL
+1470 
-1483 VPVASPLVPVAS
+1483 
-1495 PLVPVASPLV
+1495 
-1505 PVASPLVPVASPL
+1505 
-1518 VPVASPLVPVASPL
+1518 
-1532 VPVASPLVPVA
+1532 
-1543 SPLVPVAS
+1543 
-1551 PLVPV
+1551 
-1556 ASPLVPV
+1556 
-1563 ASPPVPV
+1563 
-1570 ASPPVP
+1570 
-1576 VASPPVPVA
+1576 
-1585 SPPVRVASPPVPDAS
+1585 VPDAPS
-1600 PLVPDASPSVEGAV
+1600 LVPDAPSLVPDAPPLVPDAPPLVPDAPPDAPPLVPDAPPLVPDAPPLVPDAPPLVPDAPSLVPDAPSLVPDAPPSVEGAV
-1614 IFIVAPEPSTSLP
+1614 TFIVAPEPSTSLP
-1627 LPSTELNPPLP
+1627 LPSTELNTPLP

-1652 SSHQNSAVTQSSAEL
+1652 SSHQNSAVTQSSADL

-1675 PNSKPSE
+1675 PNAKPSE
-1682 TEKTAEETRGQ
+1682 TEKTAEGTRVQ

-1699 SSMMVAKEVEI
+1699 SSMMEAKEVEI
-1710 VENQQVSSE
+1710 VESQQVSSE
-1719 DSALTEGTR
+1719 DSALTEGTI
-1728 IKKSEAHTQSS
+1728 IKKSEAHAQSS
-1739 PLRSKRTLKKEG
+1739 PLRSKRTLKKDG
-1751 ESSKLTLLKKA
+1751 ESSKLKNSEEPTLLKKA
-1762 AAPTSMDN
+1762 EAPTSMDN

-1784 TSDKPGRMP
+1784 ASDKPGRMP

-1806 SITPATPPT
+1806 SITQATPPT

-1827 RSPIPSTSAP
+1827 RSPTPSTSAP

-1889 VTPFLLPK
+1889 VTPLLLPK

-1924 NTMFDKMQR
+1924 NTRFDKMQR

-2076 SMPKGKEKREL
+2076 SMPKGKGKREL

-2147 GAPRKELE
+2147 GAPRKDLE
-2155 ASKVKPSKPPKK
+2155 ASKVKPSKPPKT

-2190 KGVKE
+2190 KSVKE

-2213 VKAAVLERSVKT
+2213 VKAAVLERSVKI
-2225 SGSSRTLR
+2225 SSSSRTLR
-2233 DLGRKE
+2233 DLSRKE

-2285 MATKAGQTKRPSQS
+2285 MATKAGETKGQTKRPSQS

-2325 QNMDVKTPGS
+2325 QNLDVKTPGS

-2346 MEADPPPSIPQSASP
+2346 MEATPPPSVPQSTSP

-2375 TPKSA
+2375 TPKGA

-2395 KSAIKRASEPAQ
+2395 KPAIKRASEPAQ
-2407 SGAPKGATKRSQESP
+2407 SGTLKGATKRSQGSP

>member
-1 MASVCKRQQCS
+1 M
-12 IERRGFR
+12 
-19 QDLDSW
+19 
-25 RHKLIHCVGFE
+25 
-36 SILEGLFGSGLLEDL
+36 
-51 TLFKGSEPEGV
+51 
-62 TDWSFDENCLFCCL
+62 
-76 KRDKVKEH
+76 
-84 LVGLSDPGLESGAK
+84 
-98 PLLLKDQTK
+98 
-107 INRLEKQAEEF
+107 
-118 FNAVLYKED
+118 
-127 VPSFSDPHIPVV
+127 
-139 ALEIMQRMIRQ
+139 
-150 FAAEYTS
+150 
-157 KSSSSTPDSRSTPRP
+157 
-172 GPHPDQSLPPPPSLP
+172 
-187 TVPPAASTGGT
+187 
-198 ATASVPSQNPVLS
+198 
-211 KLLMAD
+211 
-217 QDLPLDLTVKK
+217 
-228 PLPQPVEQD
+228 
-237 GVLDLSLKK
+237 
-246 GRAKSSTSSLRSPH
+246 
-260 LSQTS
+260 
-265 TLRGECLELTTENA
+265 
-279 RDLQSTS
+279 
-286 TLEEFMTK
+286 
-294 LCLHHQRQIVDA
+294 
-306 LGFLHTEVKAIS
+306 
-318 SSSTSLAPA
+318 
-327 SKPSCSVEHGALQG
+327 
-341 PSAAPCLQSPERG
+341 
-354 RTGQKL
+354 
-360 PLASTPKGSTEGKE
+360 
-374 SLVTPEQTAVFR
+374 
-386 NVSGAA
+386 
-392 GPALDLRQPG
+392 
-402 PGESKALATLFR
+402 
-414 SADDSVSKRLSDH
+414 
-427 APLKI
+427 
-432 KILKSSSLADGKKL
+432 KSSSLADGKKL

-457 AGTLEE
+457 AGALEE

-508 VKQSPPEKIPN
+508 VKQSPPEKTPN
-519 NIPPVSPG
+519 NILPVSPG

-568 TECFRDRQH
+568 TECFRERQH

-610 SARNDSGNCPTP
+610 SARNDSGNCPAQ

-631 PKQVIGKP
+631 PKQVLGKP

-670 VAGDVEAAAASASG
+670 VAGNVEAAAASASE
-684 MALNVETSQ
+684 MALIVETSQ

-706 PPPQSPPV
+706 PPSQSPPV
-714 DNEQST
+714 DNRQST
-720 GTNSEQ
+720 GTNSEL
-726 PRRSIAPEDNL
+726 PRQSVAPEDNL

-745 DQGVNSK
+745 DKDVNSI
-752 HNYIVLSENPEQ
+752 HNYIVLSENLEQ

-779 DEAELVQDM
+779 EEVELVQDM
-788 LQSVPKGQKVVSET
+788 LQSVPEGQKVVSET
-802 QQESASLT
+802 QQKSASLT

-818 KEVVSAG
+818 NEVVSAG

-857 EVPVESERI
+857 EVPAESERI

-884 NVPEEKKTHVDPSSK
+884 NVPEEKKTHVDSSSK
-899 KVSKAVEKELPLRHS
+899 KVSKAVEKELPLRRS

-984 ENPSENAS
+984 ENPSENVS
-992 EIPQVSHETALT
+992 EIPQVSPETPLT
-1004 PIPAGESVKSPSS
+1004 PIPARESVKSPSS

-1024 LKQCEKYSENMPEV
+1024 LKQSEKSSENMPEI

-1060 PKAKIN
+1060 PKAKIT
-1066 QNLPDTQTPA
+1066 QNLLDTQTPA
-1076 EASQIMSDTRT
+1076 EASQNMSDTRT
-1087 PISPIAASQSIPDTP
+1087 PIAPITASQSIPDTP

-1134 PLAPV
+1134 PLVPV
-1139 ASPLAPV
+1139 ASPLVPV
-1146 ASPLAPVASPLAP
+1146 ASPLVPVASPLVP
-1159 VASPLAPVASPLAPV
+1159 VASPLVPVASPLVPV
-1174 ASPLAPVASPL
+1174 ASPLVPVASPL
-1185 APVASPLAPVASPL
+1185 VPVASPVASPLVPVASPVASPL

-1219 VASHLDPVASPLVPV
+1219 VASPVASPLVPVASPVASPLVPV

-1359 VASPLVPVASPLV
+1359 VASPLVPDASPLV
-1372 PVASPLVPV
+1372 PDAPSLVPV
-1381 ASPLVPVASPLV
+1381 APSL
-1393 PVASPLVPV
+1393 
-1402 ASPLV
+1402 
-1407 PVASPLVP
+1407 
-1415 VASPLVPVASPL
+1415 
-1427 VPVAS
+1427 
-1432 PLVPVASPLV
+1432 
-1442 PVASPLVPVAS
+1442 
-1453 PLVPV
+1453 
-1458 ASPLVPVASPLV
+1458 
-1470 PVASPLVPVASPL
+1470 
-1483 VPVASPLVPVAS
+1483 
-1495 PLVPVASPLV
+1495 
-1505 PVASPLVPVASPL
+1505 
-1518 VPVASPLVPVASPL
+1518 
-1532 VPVASPLVPVA
+1532 
-1543 SPLVPVAS
+1543 
-1551 PLVPV
+1551 
-1556 ASPLVPV
+1556 
-1563 ASPPVPV
+1563 
-1570 ASPPVP
+1570 
-1576 VASPPVPVA
+1576 
-1585 SPPVRVASPPVPDAS
+1585 VPDAP
-1600 PLVPDASPSVEGAV
+1600 PLVPDASPSVDGAV
-1614 IFIVAPEPSTSLP
+1614 TFIVAPEPSTSLP
-1627 LPSTELNPPLP
+1627 LPSTELNTPLP
-1638 IASPLLPIVSHLFP
+1638 IASPLLSIVSHLFP
-1652 SSHQNSAVTQSSAEL
+1652 SSHQNSAVTQSSADL

-1675 PNSKPSE
+1675 PNAKPSE
-1682 TEKTAEETRGQ
+1682 TEKTAEGTRVQ

-1710 VENQQVSSE
+1710 VESQQVSSE
-1719 DSALTEGTR
+1719 DSALTEGTS
-1728 IKKSEAHTQSS
+1728 IKKSEAHAQSS
-1739 PLRSKRTLKKEG
+1739 PLRSKRTLKKDG
-1751 ESSKLTLLKKA
+1751 ESSKLKNSEEPTLLKKA
-1762 AAPTSMDN
+1762 EAPTSMDN

-1784 TSDKPGRMP
+1784 ASDKPGRMP

-1806 SITPATPPT
+1806 SITQATPPT

-1827 RSPIPSTSAP
+1827 RSPTPSTSAP

-1889 VTPFLLPK
+1889 VTPLLLPK

-1924 NTMFDKMQR
+1924 NTRFDKMQR

-2062 QKLIAKALEQEVST
+2062 QKLIAKALEQEVSI
-2076 SMPKGKEKREL
+2076 SMPKGKGKREL

-2147 GAPRKELE
+2147 GAPRKDLE
-2155 ASKVKPSKPPKK
+2155 ASKVKPSKPPKT

-2190 KGVKE
+2190 KSVKE

-2203 AQPSPSRKSP
+2203 AQPSPTRKSP
-2213 VKAAVLERSVKT
+2213 VKAAVLERSVKI
-2225 SGSSRTLR
+2225 SSSSRTLR
-2233 DLGRKE
+2233 DLSRKE

-2253 KAQKNTPAPATVPKT
+2253 KAQKNTPAPATIPKT

-2285 MATKAGQTKRPSQS
+2285 MATKAGETKGQTKRPSQS

-2325 QNMDVKTPGS
+2325 QNLDVKTPGS

-2346 MEADPPPSIPQSASP
+2346 MEATPPPSVPQSTSP

-2375 TPKSA
+2375 TPKGA

-2395 KSAIKRASEPAQ
+2395 KPAIKRASEPAQ
-2407 SGAPKGATKRSQESP
+2407 SGTLKGATKRSQGSP

>member
-1 MASVCKRQQCS
+1 
-12 IERRGFR
+12 
-19 QDLDSW
+19 
-25 RHKLIHCVGFE
+25 
-36 SILEGLFGSGLLEDL
+36 
-51 TLFKGSEPEGV
+51 
-62 TDWSFDENCLFCCL
+62 
-76 KRDKVKEH
+76 
-84 LVGLSDPGLESGAK
+84 
-98 PLLLKDQTK
+98 
-107 INRLEKQAEEF
+107 
-118 FNAVLYKED
+118 
-127 VPSFSDPHIPVV
+127 
-139 ALEIMQRMIRQ
+139 
-150 FAAEYTS
+150 
-157 KSSSSTPDSRSTPRP
+157 
-172 GPHPDQSLPPPPSLP
+172 
-187 TVPPAASTGGT
+187 
-198 ATASVPSQNPVLS
+198 
-211 KLLMAD
+211 
-217 QDLPLDLTVKK
+217 
-228 PLPQPVEQD
+228 
-237 GVLDLSLKK
+237 
-246 GRAKSSTSSLRSPH
+246 
-260 LSQTS
+260 
-265 TLRGECLELTTENA
+265 
-279 RDLQSTS
+279 
-286 TLEEFMTK
+286 MTK

-306 LGFLHTEVKAIS
+306 LGFLQTEVKAIS
-318 SSSTSLAPA
+318 PTSASLASA
-327 SKPSCSVEHGALQG
+327 SKPSCSMEHGALQG
-341 PSAAPCLQSPERG
+341 PSPAPCLQTPERE

-360 PLASTPKGSTEGKE
+360 PLASTPKGSTEGQE
-374 SLVTPEQTAVFR
+374 RLVAPEQTAVLR

-392 GPALDLRQPG
+392 GPALDLRKHG
-402 PGESKALATLFR
+402 PGESKVLATLFR

-432 KILKSSSLADGKKL
+432 KIMKSSSLADGKKL

-490 ADRSTRQRGSIEH
+490 ADRSTRQRGSFEH

-508 VKQSPPEKIPN
+508 VKQSPPEKTPN

-568 TECFRDRQH
+568 TECFRERQH

-610 SARNDSGNCPTP
+610 SVRNDGGNCPAP
-622 MPELITLVT
+622 MPEVITLVT
-631 PKQVIGKP
+631 PKQVLGKP

-644 VDMPFVGGFVET
+644 VDMPFVGGFMEM

-670 VAGDVEAAAASASG
+670 LAGDVEAAAASASE
-684 MALNVETSQ
+684 MALIVETSQ

-706 PPPQSPPV
+706 PPSQSPPV

-720 GTNSEQ
+720 GTNPEQ
-726 PRRSIAPEDNL
+726 ARQSVAPEDNL
-737 AQTVVETA
+737 VQTEVETA
-745 DQGVNSK
+745 DQNVNSM

-764 VVMGKDVNLSQDKTS
+764 VLMGKDVNSSQEKTS
-779 DEAELVQDM
+779 EEAELVRDI
-788 LQSVPKGQKVVSET
+788 LQSVPEGQKVVSET

-810 PSLESNED
+810 PSLESTED
-818 KEVVSAG
+818 KEVVSAD

-830 QAMPL
+830 QAEPL
-835 EPQIS
+835 ELQIS
-840 VDQKPS
+840 DDQKPS

-857 EVPVESERI
+857 EVPTESERI
-866 EVQETG
+866 AVQETG
-872 EVEPDLAPGDGD
+872 KVEPDLAPGDGN
-884 NVPEEKKTHVDPSSK
+884 NVPEENKTHVDSSSK
-899 KVSKAVEKELPLRHS
+899 KVSKAVEKELPLRRS

-938 MIICGYVNGRPIGHS
+938 MVICGYVNGRPIGHS

-959 RPART
+959 RPAKT

-984 ENPSENAS
+984 ESHSENVS
-992 EIPQVSHETALT
+992 EIPQVSPETPLT
-1004 PIPAGESVKSPSS
+1004 PIPAGENVKSPSS

-1024 LKQCEKYSENMPEV
+1024 LKQSEKCSENMPEV

-1060 PKAKIN
+1060 PKTKIT

-1076 EASQIMSDTRT
+1076 EASQNMSDTRT
-1087 PISPIAASQSIPDTP
+1087 PIAPITASQSIPDTP

-1134 PLAPV
+1134 PL
-1139 ASPLAPV
+1139 
-1146 ASPLAPVASPLAP
+1146 
-1159 VASPLAPVASPLAPV
+1159 
-1174 ASPLAPVASPL
+1174 
-1185 APVASPLAPVASPL
+1185 
-1199 VPVASPVASPLV
+1199 V
-1211 PVASPLVP
+1211 PVASPL
-1219 VASHLDPVASPLVPV
+1219 DPG
-1234 ASPLVPV
+1234 
-1241 ASPLVPVASPLVPVA
+1241 
-1256 SPLVPVASPLVPVAS
+1256 
-1271 PLVPVASPLV
+1271 
-1281 PVASPLV
+1281 
-1288 PVASPLVP
+1288 
-1296 VASPLVPV
+1296 
-1304 ASPLVPVASPLVPV
+1304 
-1318 ASPLVPVASPLVP
+1318 
-1331 VASPLVPVASPL
+1331 
-1343 VPVASPLVP
+1343 
-1352 VASPLVP
+1352 
-1359 VASPLVPVASPLV
+1359 
-1372 PVASPLVPV
+1372 
-1381 ASPLVPVASPLV
+1381 
-1393 PVASPLVPV
+1393 
-1402 ASPLV
+1402 
-1407 PVASPLVP
+1407 
-1415 VASPLVPVASPL
+1415 
-1427 VPVAS
+1427 
-1432 PLVPVASPLV
+1432 
-1442 PVASPLVPVAS
+1442 
-1453 PLVPV
+1453 
-1458 ASPLVPVASPLV
+1458 
-1470 PVASPLVPVASPL
+1470 
-1483 VPVASPLVPVAS
+1483 
-1495 PLVPVASPLV
+1495 
-1505 PVASPLVPVASPL
+1505 
-1518 VPVASPLVPVASPL
+1518 
-1532 VPVASPLVPVA
+1532 
-1543 SPLVPVAS
+1543 
-1551 PLVPV
+1551 
-1556 ASPLVPV
+1556 
-1563 ASPPVPV
+1563 ASPPV
-1570 ASPPVP
+1570 
-1576 VASPPVPVA
+1576 
-1585 SPPVRVASPPVPDAS
+1585 
-1600 PLVPDASPSVEGAV
+1600 EGAV
-1614 IFIVAPEPSTSLP
+1614 TFIVAPEQSTSIP

-1638 IASPLLPIVSHLFP
+1638 IASPLLPIVSHIFP

-1675 PNSKPSE
+1675 PKAKPSE
-1682 TEKTAEETRGQ
+1682 TEKTAEETRVQ

-1710 VENQQVSSE
+1710 VESQQVSSE
-1719 DSALTEGTR
+1719 DSALTEGTS
-1728 IKKSEAHTQSS
+1728 IKKSVAQKQSS
-1739 PLRSKRTLKKEG
+1739 PLKSKRTLKKDG
-1751 ESSKLTLLKKA
+1751 ESSKLTFLKNSEEPTLLKKA
-1762 AAPTSMDN
+1762 EAPTSMDN

-1777 SRSSVSS
+1777 SRSSISS
-1784 TSDKPGRMP
+1784 ASDKPGRMP

-1827 RSPIPSTSAP
+1827 RSPTPSTSAS
-1837 ITAEKW
+1837 ITAEKL

-1864 KPERIIKSPL
+1864 KPERIIKSSL
-1874 RESPLLVSSPLPSSS
+1874 RDSPLLVSSPLPSSS
-1889 VTPFLLPK
+1889 VTPLLPK

-1909 ELLDVEENQQKISSL
+1909 ELLDIEENQQKISSL
-1924 NTMFDKMQR
+1924 NTRFDKMQR

-2076 SMPKGKEKREL
+2076 SIPKGKEKREL

-2133 REKMQGQQSSKNPK
+2133 REKMQGQQSSKTPK

-2155 ASKVKPSKPPKK
+2155 ASKVKPSKPPKT

-2178 IAQRQKLSVSGD
+2178 MAQRQKLSISGD
-2190 KGVKE
+2190 KSVKE
-2195 TSVVKTER
+2195 PSVVKTEQ
-2203 AQPSPSRKSP
+2203 AQPSPSRKTPAKS
-2213 VKAAVLERSVKT
+2213 AVLERSVKIC
-2225 SGSSRTLR
+2225 SSSRTLR
-2233 DLGRKE
+2233 DLSRKE

-2275 GAEKAGVDKT
+2275 VAEKAGVDKT
-2285 MATKAGQTKRPSQS
+2285 MATKAGQTKGQTKRPSQS
-2299 RVFETKVTESKGT
+2299 RISETKVTESKGT

-2325 QNMDVKTPGS
+2325 QSMDVKTPGS
-2335 PDQVLTRSQRK
+2335 DQVLTRSQRK
-2346 MEADPPPSIPQSASP
+2346 MEATPPPSVPQSASP
-2361 KPATKKANEPAQSG
+2361 KPGTKKANEPAQSG
-2375 TPKSA
+2375 TPKGA
-2380 TKRALEPTHTVSTSP
+2380 TKRALEPTHIVSTSP
-2395 KSAIKRASEPAQ
+2395 KPAIKRANEPAQ
-2407 SGAPKGATKRSQESP
+2407 SGTPKGATKRSQDSP

>member
-1 MASVCKRQQCS
+1 MASLCKRQQCT

-36 SILEGLFGSGLLEDL
+36 SILEGLFGSRLVEDL
-51 TLFKGSEPEGV
+51 TLFKGSEPEGG
-62 TDWSFDENCLFCCL
+62 TDWSFDENCLFCCVR
-76 KRDKVKEH
+76 RDKVKEH
-84 LVGLSDPGLESGAK
+84 LVGLNNQGLESGAE
-98 PLLLKDQTK
+98 PLLVKDQTK

-118 FNAVLYKED
+118 FNAVLYKKD
-127 VPSFSDPHIPVV
+127 VPSFSDPHIPGV
-139 ALEIMQRMIRQ
+139 ALDIMQRMIRQ

-172 GPHPDQSLPPPPSLP
+172 GPHSDQSLPPPPSLP
-187 TVPPAASTGGT
+187 TVPPAASPGGT
-198 ATASVPSQNPVLS
+198 ATPSVPSQNPVLS

-237 GVLDLSLKK
+237 GVLDLSVKK
-246 GRAKSSTSSLRSPH
+246 GRSKSSTPSLRSPH

-265 TLRGECLELTTENA
+265 TLKGECLELTTEKA

-286 TLEEFMTK
+286 TLEQFMTK

-306 LGFLHTEVKAIS
+306 LGFLQTEVKAIS
-318 SSSTSLAPA
+318 SSSTSLASA
-327 SKPSCSVEHGALQG
+327 SKPSWSVEHGALQG
-341 PSAAPCLQSPERG
+341 PSPAPCLQTPERG

-360 PLASTPKGSTEGKE
+360 PLASTPKGSTEGQE
-374 SLVTPEQTAVFR
+374 RLVAPEQTAVLR
-386 NVSGAA
+386 NVSGAT
-392 GPALDLRQPG
+392 GPALDLRKPG

-414 SADDSVSKRLSDH
+414 SADNSVSKRLSDH

-432 KILKSSSLADGKKL
+432 KIMKSSSLADGKKL

-508 VKQSPPEKIPN
+508 VKQSPPEKTPN

-539 RPRDTSSVCRFVTDP
+539 RPRATSSVCRFVTDP

-568 TECFRDRQH
+568 TECFRERQH

-622 MPELITLVT
+622 MPEPITLVT
-631 PKQVIGKP
+631 PKQVPGKP
-639 EGVPL
+639 EGLPL
-644 VDMPFVGGFVET
+644 GDMPFVGGFVET

-670 VAGDVEAAAASASG
+670 VAGDVEAAAASASE
-684 MALNVETSQ
+684 MALIVETSQ
-693 TDQSQCKEQTAPP
+693 TDQSQCKEQTAPS
-706 PPPQSPPV
+706 QSPPV

-726 PRRSIAPEDNL
+726 PRQSLAPEDNL
-737 AQTVVETA
+737 AQTVVETP
-745 DQGVNSK
+745 DQDLNSI

-779 DEAELVQDM
+779 EEAELVQDM
-788 LQSVPKGQKVVSET
+788 LQSVPEGQKVVSET

-818 KEVVSAG
+818 KEVVSVSAVDKEVVGAG

-830 QAMPL
+830 VVGAGAVDKEVVGAGAVDKVQAMPL

-840 VDQKPS
+840 IDQKPS
-846 EGSGGEAKAGM
+846 EGSGGEANAGM
-857 EVPVESERI
+857 EVPAESERI

-884 NVPEEKKTHVDPSSK
+884 NVPEEEKTHVDLSSK
-899 KVSKAVEKELPLRHS
+899 KVSKAVERELPLRRS

-984 ENPSENAS
+984 ENPSENAA
-992 EIPQVSHETALT
+992 EIPQVSPETPLT

-1024 LKQCEKYSENMPEV
+1024 LKQSEKYSENMPEV

-1048 IKSPVSIRPKRT
+1048 IKSPVSKRPKRT
-1060 PKAKIN
+1060 PKAKIT

-1076 EASQIMSDTRT
+1076 EASQNMSDSRT
-1087 PISPIAASQSIPDTP
+1087 PIAPITASQSIPDTP
-1102 QVPDTPVNSSRSP
+1102 QVPDTPVNSSRRP

-1134 PLAPV
+1134 PLVPD
-1139 ASPLAPV
+1139 
-1146 ASPLAPVASPLAP
+1146 
-1159 VASPLAPVASPLAPV
+1159 
-1174 ASPLAPVASPL
+1174 
-1185 APVASPLAPVASPL
+1185 ASPL
-1199 VPVASPVASPLV
+1199 VPDASPLVPDASPLVPDASPLVPDASPLVPDASPLVPDASPLVHDASPLVPDASPFDPDASPLVPDASPLVPDASPLVPDASPLVPDASPLVPDASPLVPDASPLVPDASPLVPDASPLVPDASPLV

-1219 VASHLDPVASPLVPV
+1219 DA
-1234 ASPLVPV
+1234 
-1241 ASPLVPVASPLVPVA
+1241 
-1256 SPLVPVASPLVPVAS
+1256 
-1271 PLVPVASPLV
+1271 
-1281 PVASPLV
+1281 
-1288 PVASPLVP
+1288 
-1296 VASPLVPV
+1296 
-1304 ASPLVPVASPLVPV
+1304 
-1318 ASPLVPVASPLVP
+1318 
-1331 VASPLVPVASPL
+1331 
-1343 VPVASPLVP
+1343 
-1352 VASPLVP
+1352 
-1359 VASPLVPVASPLV
+1359 
-1372 PVASPLVPV
+1372 
-1381 ASPLVPVASPLV
+1381 
-1393 PVASPLVPV
+1393 
-1402 ASPLV
+1402 
-1407 PVASPLVP
+1407 
-1415 VASPLVPVASPL
+1415 
-1427 VPVAS
+1427 
-1432 PLVPVASPLV
+1432 
-1442 PVASPLVPVAS
+1442 
-1453 PLVPV
+1453 
-1458 ASPLVPVASPLV
+1458 
-1470 PVASPLVPVASPL
+1470 
-1483 VPVASPLVPVAS
+1483 
-1495 PLVPVASPLV
+1495 
-1505 PVASPLVPVASPL
+1505 
-1518 VPVASPLVPVASPL
+1518 
-1532 VPVASPLVPVA
+1532 
-1543 SPLVPVAS
+1543 
-1551 PLVPV
+1551 
-1556 ASPLVPV
+1556 
-1563 ASPPVPV
+1563 
-1570 ASPPVP
+1570 
-1576 VASPPVPVA
+1576 
-1585 SPPVRVASPPVPDAS
+1585 VPDAS
-1600 PLVPDASPSVEGAV
+1600 PLVPDASPLVPDASRLVPDAPLFVPDASPSVEGAV
-1614 IFIVAPEPSTSLP
+1614 TFIVAPEPSTSLT

-1638 IASPLLPIVSHLFP
+1638 IAYPLLPIVSHLFP

-1675 PNSKPSE
+1675 PNAKPSE
-1682 TEKTAEETRGQ
+1682 TEKTAEETRVQ

-1710 VENQQVSSE
+1710 VESQQVSSE
-1719 DSALTEGTR
+1719 DSALTEGTS

-1739 PLRSKRTLKKEG
+1739 PLRSKRTLKKDG
-1751 ESSKLTLLKKA
+1751 ESRKLTLLKNSEEPTLLKKA
-1762 AAPTSMDN
+1762 EAPTLMDD
-1770 KTSSEDS
+1770 KTSSECS

-1784 TSDKPGRMP
+1784 ASDKPGRMP

-1806 SITPATPPT
+1806 SITLATPPT

-1827 RSPIPSTSAP
+1827 RSPTPSTSAP
-1837 ITAEKW
+1837 TTAEKW

-1874 RESPLLVSSPLPSSS
+1874 RESPLLDSSPLPSSS
-1889 VTPFLLPK
+1889 VTPLLLPK

-1909 ELLDVEENQQKISSL
+1909 ELLDVVENQQKISSL
-1924 NTMFDKMQR
+1924 NTRFDKMQR

-2101 AEAQAQPAD
+2101 TEAQVQPAD

-2155 ASKVKPSKPPKK
+2155 VSKVKPSKK

-2190 KGVKE
+2190 KSVKE

-2203 AQPSPSRKSP
+2203 AQPSPSRKPP
-2213 VKAAVLERSVKT
+2213 VKAAVLERSVKI
-2225 SGSSRTLR
+2225 SRSSRTLR
-2233 DLGRKE
+2233 DLSRKE

-2275 GAEKAGVDKT
+2275 GAEKAVVDKT
-2285 MATKAGQTKRPSQS
+2285 MATKGQTKRPSQS

-2312 ESNGAESAAETPQ
+2312 ERNGAESAAETPQ

-2346 MEADPPPSIPQSASP
+2346 MEATPPPSIPQSASP

-2375 TPKSA
+2375 TPKGA

-2395 KSAIKRASEPAQ
+2395 KPAIKRASEPAQ
-2407 SGAPKGATKRSQESP
+2407 SGTPKGATKRSQESP

>member
-1 MASVCKRQQCS
+1 MASLCKRQQCT

-36 SILEGLFGSGLLEDL
+36 SILEGLFGSRLVEDL
-51 TLFKGSEPEGV
+51 TLFKGSEPEGG
-62 TDWSFDENCLFCCL
+62 TDWSFDENCPFCCVR
-76 KRDKVKEH
+76 RDKVKEH
-84 LVGLSDPGLESGAK
+84 LVGLSNQGLESGAE
-98 PLLLKDQTK
+98 PLLVKDQTK

-118 FNAVLYKED
+118 FNAVLYKKD
-127 VPSFSDPHIPVV
+127 VPSFSDPHIPGV
-139 ALEIMQRMIRQ
+139 ALDIMQRMIRQ

-157 KSSSSTPDSRSTPRP
+157 KSSSSTPDSRYTPRP

-187 TVPPAASTGGT
+187 TVPPAASPGGT
-198 ATASVPSQNPVLS
+198 ATHSVPSQNPVLS

-246 GRAKSSTSSLRSPH
+246 GRAKSSTPSLRSPH

-265 TLRGECLELTTENA
+265 TLKGECLELTTEKA

-306 LGFLHTEVKAIS
+306 LGFLQTEVKAIS
-318 SSSTSLAPA
+318 SSGTSLASA

-341 PSAAPCLQSPERG
+341 PSPAPCLQTPERG

-360 PLASTPKGSTEGKE
+360 PLASTPKGSTEGQE
-374 SLVTPEQTAVFR
+374 RLVAPEQTAVLR

-392 GPALDLRQPG
+392 GPALDLRKPS

-414 SADDSVSKRLSDH
+414 SADNSVSKRLSDH

-432 KILKSSSLADGKKL
+432 KIMKSSSLADGKKL

-463 MQGISD
+463 MQGVSD
-469 SSTRADTYSA
+469 SSTRADTYST

-508 VKQSPPEKIPN
+508 VKQSPPEKTPN

-539 RPRDTSSVCRFVTDP
+539 RPRATSSVCRFVTDP

-568 TECFRDRQH
+568 TECFRERQH

-610 SARNDSGNCPTP
+610 SARNDSGNCPAP
-622 MPELITLVT
+622 MPEPITLVT
-631 PKQVIGKP
+631 PKQVLGKP
-639 EGVPL
+639 EGLPL

-656 VSQKTPSEL
+656 VNQKTPSEL

-670 VAGDVEAAAASASG
+670 VAGDVEAAAASASE
-684 MALNVETSQ
+684 MALIVETSQ
-693 TDQSQCKEQTAPP
+693 TDQSRCKEQTAPP
-706 PPPQSPPV
+706 PPSQSPPV

-726 PRRSIAPEDNL
+726 PRQSVAPEDNL
-737 AQTVVETA
+737 AQTVVETP
-745 DQGVNSK
+745 DQDLNSI
-752 HNYIVLSENPEQ
+752 HNYIVLSEIPEQ

-779 DEAELVQDM
+779 EEAELVQDM
-788 LQSVPKGQKVVSET
+788 LQSVPEGQKVVSET

-818 KEVVSAG
+818 KEVVSAVDKEVVGVGAVDKEVVGAG

-840 VDQKPS
+840 IDQKPS
-846 EGSGGEAKAGM
+846 EGSGGEVNAGM
-857 EVPVESERI
+857 EVPAESEKI

-884 NVPEEKKTHVDPSSK
+884 NVPEEEKTHVDSSSK
-899 KVSKAVEKELPLRHS
+899 KVSKAVERELPLRRS

-959 RPART
+959 RPTRT

-984 ENPSENAS
+984 ENPSENAA
-992 EIPQVSHETALT
+992 EIPQVSPETPLT

-1024 LKQCEKYSENMPEV
+1024 LKQSEKYSENMPEV
-1038 PQVSLPSAEV
+1038 PQVSFPSAEV

-1060 PKAKIN
+1060 PKAKIT

-1076 EASQIMSDTRT
+1076 EASQNMSDTRT
-1087 PISPIAASQSIPDTP
+1087 PIAPITASQSIPDTP
-1102 QVPDTPVNSSRSP
+1102 QVPDTPVNSSRRP

-1123 ARLQQAAAVAS
+1123 ARLQQAAAGAS
-1134 PLAPV
+1134 PLVPD
-1139 ASPLAPV
+1139 ASPLVPD
-1146 ASPLAPVASPLAP
+1146 ASPLVPDASPLVP
-1159 VASPLAPVASPLAPV
+1159 DASPLVPDASPLVPD
-1174 ASPLAPVASPL
+1174 ASPLVPDASPL
-1185 APVASPLAPVASPL
+1185 VPDASPLVPDASPLVPDASPLVPDASPLVPDASPLVPDASPLVPDASPLVPDASPVPVPVASPL
-1199 VPVASPVASPLV
+1199 VPVASPVPVPVAVPDASPLV
-1211 PVASPLVP
+1211 S
-1219 VASHLDPVASPLVPV
+1219 
-1234 ASPLVPV
+1234 
-1241 ASPLVPVASPLVPVA
+1241 
-1256 SPLVPVASPLVPVAS
+1256 
-1271 PLVPVASPLV
+1271 
-1281 PVASPLV
+1281 
-1288 PVASPLVP
+1288 
-1296 VASPLVPV
+1296 
-1304 ASPLVPVASPLVPV
+1304 
-1318 ASPLVPVASPLVP
+1318 
-1331 VASPLVPVASPL
+1331 
-1343 VPVASPLVP
+1343 
-1352 VASPLVP
+1352 
-1359 VASPLVPVASPLV
+1359 
-1372 PVASPLVPV
+1372 
-1381 ASPLVPVASPLV
+1381 
-1393 PVASPLVPV
+1393 
-1402 ASPLV
+1402 
-1407 PVASPLVP
+1407 
-1415 VASPLVPVASPL
+1415 
-1427 VPVAS
+1427 
-1432 PLVPVASPLV
+1432 
-1442 PVASPLVPVAS
+1442 
-1453 PLVPV
+1453 
-1458 ASPLVPVASPLV
+1458 
-1470 PVASPLVPVASPL
+1470 
-1483 VPVASPLVPVAS
+1483 
-1495 PLVPVASPLV
+1495 
-1505 PVASPLVPVASPL
+1505 
-1518 VPVASPLVPVASPL
+1518 
-1532 VPVASPLVPVA
+1532 
-1543 SPLVPVAS
+1543 
-1551 PLVPV
+1551 
-1556 ASPLVPV
+1556 
-1563 ASPPVPV
+1563 
-1570 ASPPVP
+1570 
-1576 VASPPVPVA
+1576 
-1585 SPPVRVASPPVPDAS
+1585 DAS
-1600 PLVPDASPSVEGAV
+1600 PLVPDAPLCVPDASPSVERAV
-1614 IFIVAPEPSTSLP
+1614 TFIVAPEPSTSLP

-1638 IASPLLPIVSHLFP
+1638 IAYPLLPIVSHLFP

-1675 PNSKPSE
+1675 PNAKPSE
-1682 TEKTAEETRGQ
+1682 TEKTAEETRVQ

-1699 SSMMVAKEVEI
+1699 SSMMIAKEVEI
-1710 VENQQVSSE
+1710 VESQQVSSE
-1719 DSALTEGTR
+1719 DSALTEGTS

-1739 PLRSKRTLKKEG
+1739 PVRSKRTLKKDG
-1751 ESSKLTLLKKA
+1751 ESRKLTLLKNSEEPTLLKKA
-1762 AAPTSMDN
+1762 EAPTLMDN
-1770 KTSSEDS
+1770 KTSSECS

-1784 TSDKPGRMP
+1784 ASDKPGRMP

-1806 SITPATPPT
+1806 SITLAT

-1827 RSPIPSTSAP
+1827 RSPTPSTSAP

-1874 RESPLLVSSPLPSSS
+1874 RESPLLDSSPLPSSS
-1889 VTPFLLPK
+1889 VTPLLLPK

-1909 ELLDVEENQQKISSL
+1909 ELLDVVENQQKISSL
-1924 NTMFDKMQR
+1924 NTRFDKMQR

-2101 AEAQAQPAD
+2101 AEAQVQPAD

-2147 GAPRKELE
+2147 GAPSKELE
-2155 ASKVKPSKPPKK
+2155 VSKVKPSKPPKK
-2167 KLAKPSKLKPA
+2167 KLAKPSKLKPT

-2190 KGVKE
+2190 KSVKE

-2203 AQPSPSRKSP
+2203 AQPSPSRKPP
-2213 VKAAVLERSVKT
+2213 VKAAVLERSVKI
-2225 SGSSRTLR
+2225 SRSSRTLR
-2233 DLGRKE
+2233 DLSRKE

-2275 GAEKAGVDKT
+2275 GAEKAVLDKT
-2285 MATKAGQTKRPSQS
+2285 MATKDQTKRPSQS

-2312 ESNGAESAAETPQ
+2312 ERNGAESAAETPQ

-2346 MEADPPPSIPQSASP
+2346 MEATPPPSVPQSASP
-2361 KPATKKANEPAQSG
+2361 KHATKKANEPAQSG
-2375 TPKSA
+2375 TPKGA

-2395 KSAIKRASEPAQ
+2395 KPAIKRASEPAQ
-2407 SGAPKGATKRSQESP
+2407 SGTPKGATKRSQESP